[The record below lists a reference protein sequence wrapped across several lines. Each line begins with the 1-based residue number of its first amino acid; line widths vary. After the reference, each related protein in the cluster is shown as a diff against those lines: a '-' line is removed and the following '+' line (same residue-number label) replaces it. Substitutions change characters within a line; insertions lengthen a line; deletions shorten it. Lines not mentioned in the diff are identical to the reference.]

1 MAAGSAAAAAR
12 GDRKPGRRRW
22 APRGGEEDADED
34 PAVLV
39 LSYFSRPP
47 FLSFGHLRVGA
58 SRTRLLAIDNPN
70 EDDADVV
77 IDRFPA
83 AARGFSIEHRR
94 FFVEAGQRIF
104 VSVTWTPLEEG
115 KIRELVSFVVNDVVK
130 HQAVLLGAA
139 EQPPKKRK
147 SLWDNLKKKNS
158 AVKVKKSTS
167 KTENVN
173 KTFQVSQK
181 VDRLRSPLQ
190 SCENQNVVQ
199 NSTSQGNDPLAG
211 SENQLPPSP
220 IASVPKEHGSTVHTP
235 LALRRSTAF
244 GDIAASGN
252 KESLP
257 ETDTCTINKCV
268 TEHSQLQPE
277 SASSF
282 AGLTQLP
289 ISIDGGVLNFTLSPV
304 STLEHS
310 ASVPVLSTRRILS
323 PDAFVNNNYQVDI
336 DVIEKPFPILSP
348 DQFVKDSLSDKPS
361 KTPKPEAALI
371 LSTTQTYVVK
381 RFQPSKWKKDGG
393 VETKTHVHI
402 EHNLNAVSELHKVK
416 SQAFDCDKTKED
428 HCSFPSAEVL
438 QTDNPSQKER
448 TKKRPILSATVIKS
462 RRGAT
467 EETRTET
474 HQPKSKKCLNKA
486 IAGCANVVPGHKEA
500 ETSKHLPVTAPFSSE
515 DKYHNDKVN
524 SSPTGSTSF
533 CRKRKSETYVGN
545 RVTAPV
551 HVEEVERKR
560 ALTSSTDN
568 QTLMTRGPSAF
579 KHTSGER
586 LGQRKKAGSSLQKT
600 AKTTKRINKPV
611 PGLAQSH
618 LTFVKPLKTVIPRH
632 PMPFAAKNMF
642 YDERWKEKQQRG
654 FTWWLNFVLTP
665 DDFNVKT
672 NTSQVNAAALIL
684 GEENHHKRSLPK
696 APTKDEASLKAYTA
710 RRKLNRLR
718 REACRLFTS
727 AGMVRAIQKLE
738 GEIESRRLL
747 VRRDR
752 HLWKDIG
759 ERQKILN
766 WLLSYNP
773 LWLRIGLETVY
784 GELIAL
790 ESNSDVMGLAIF
802 ILNRLLWNPDIAT
815 EYRHPVVP
823 HLYREGHEEA
833 LSKFTLK
840 KLLLLV
846 CFLDCAKQSRIIDHD
861 PCLFCKD
868 AEFKASKDL
877 LLAFSRDFLSGEGD
891 LSRHLGFLGLPVS
904 HVQTPLD
911 EFDFA
916 VTNLAVDL
924 QCGIRLVRTVELL
937 TKNWN
942 LSKQLRVPAISRL
955 QKMHNVEIVLNV
967 LKERGVHLK
976 DETGASI
983 DSRDIVDRHRERTL
997 ALLWKIVF
1005 AFQVEVFLNVE
1016 HLKEE
1021 IEFLKN
1027 THKTKALFSAS
1038 KTYPNYFRVQEDSS
1052 NISSQTYSE
1061 NVKLLMAWVNAVC
1074 RFYNIKVENFTVC
1087 FSDGRVLCHLI
1098 HHYHPCYM
1106 PLEAVCQRTTQTVE
1120 CSRTVTVG
1128 LNSSSSSESDTSLN
1142 VVEETFDPTVTPS
1155 VLYKELLDNEKQNF
1169 QLINAAVSDLGGI
1182 PAMIHHADMSN
1193 TIPDEKVVITYLSFL
1208 CSRLLDLR
1216 QETRAARLI
1225 QAAWRKYRLKRELK
1239 LSQERDRAARIIQKS
1254 AMNFLARRR
1263 ILRKEKAAIF
1273 IQKHWRGYLARMT
1286 LFNLKKA
1293 KLEEARNKSATVIQA
1308 YWRRYSARRRYLQLR
1323 HCVIFVQA
1331 RIRMV
1336 KSVAAY
1342 KQIVG
1347 ATVTIQRHLRAAK
1360 LAKIDRQRYEILK
1373 SSALTIQSAF
1383 RRWRKYKIQQKIK
1396 AALVIQSY
1404 FRKWQ
1409 SSKLA
1414 KRKRAALVIQTWYR
1428 MHRDLKQYLHVKQN
1442 VIKIQAWYRCRLA
1455 RHVYQEK
1462 RAKIVTIQ
1470 QYYRAYKLAKG
1481 ERESYLQKRA
1491 AVVVLQA
1498 AFRGMKARE
1507 LYRQAKAAC
1516 VIQSLWRMKREK
1528 KKFLQLKKS
1537 VTTLQS
1543 HVRKYQQVKRYK
1555 EIKNAASVI
1564 QTRYRAQ
1571 VAAKKAAAAF
1581 QRVRLA
1587 AIVLQSAYRGM
1598 QARRQACIL
1607 RSVIKIQSTFRAYV
1621 ARKRFKNLRDAT
1633 VKIQA
1638 LAKMRQVCKRYCALR
1653 EAVLYVQRRYRS
1665 QRRALQFKEDYRKLK
1680 RGCIRIQALVRG
1692 YLVRKQIQRWREA
1705 AILLQACYRMKRD
1718 RQWYLSIRSAATVI
1732 QQRYRAC
1739 KKTRCHRQEFLQ
1751 VRKAAVCLQAAYRGY
1766 KTRKKLKLECRA
1778 AIKIQTAF
1786 RAHAARVKYK
1796 AMVQASIVIQRWY
1809 RNCKGGKKQ
1818 RLNFLMTRAAV
1829 LSLQAALRGWRVR
1842 KQIQRQH
1849 VAATKIQSTFRK
1861 FMAVKKFRL
1870 VKRAVLTIQR
1880 HYRATVLGQ
1889 RQRQEYIQ
1897 LQNAAVRLQ
1906 ALWRGKVVRKAIQ
1919 KKHHLATIIQSYYRM
1934 HIIQLKYK
1942 KLRQAALVIQ
1952 KYYRAYCMK
1961 KTQRLIYLQTKAAVL
1976 VLQSA
1981 YRGMTVRRQLNKLNK
1996 AATTIQAAFKSYL
2009 VKKEYGRLRSAVVAI
2024 QRRYRAVTHAKCQ
2037 RQRYLSLKRVTV
2049 QVQAIYRGVRVRRQ
2063 VQCMHQAAVCI
2074 QATFKMYCM
2083 SIKYQSMRMAAIRIQ
2098 RQYRAFCLGQVQRK
2112 KYLELKKS
2120 VVILQAAYRG
2130 MKVRQDLKAMHQSAA
2145 IIQSYYRMHKQQ
2157 RNFRKLLLATRQ
2169 IQQWFR
2175 ACKERDAQ
2183 VHKYMIMK
2191 NAVLHIQAAF
2201 RGMKTRRLL
2210 RTMNVSAVIIQRR
2223 FRTFLERK
2231 HFLSIKLA
2239 AIVVQRKYRATKIA
2253 NIQRQKYL
2261 SLLNAA
2267 VIIQSAYRGF
2277 VVRKK
2282 LQQMHQAATV
2292 IQAMLRMH
2300 RIYTSYQALRLASII
2315 IQQRYRAY
2323 REGKRERE
2331 KYLKLCHSVLVLQ
2344 AAYRGMKIR
2353 CFLKRQREAALTIQ
2367 RNYRMYRQYCHYR
2380 RVQWAAQLI
2389 QRRYRA
2395 HRLRKIAVEHYT
2407 SLKKAATCIQR
2418 AFRDMRVR
2426 KQQQEMHRAATVVQ
2440 KNFKA
2445 FRERQRY
2452 LSLKA
2457 ATLVFQRRYR
2467 ALALARQHALEYHSL
2482 RRAAIHIQAVYRGV
2496 RVRRSLK
2503 NMHSAASTI
2512 QAAYRMLRDR
2522 RAYQNMRIAAVL
2534 IQSYYRCYLKGKN
2547 QRKKYL
2553 TMRNSILVIQ
2563 AAYRGMRARQ
2573 ELKLL
2578 HVSAVVIQSSYRMY
2592 VQRRCYKQLCW
2603 AATVTQQRFRAKM
2616 AREGAMRNYAEI
2628 RKAVICLQAAFRA
2641 RKARQLHK
2649 ANVAARRIQSFLRM
2663 CVERR
2668 RFLRQKAAAVTIQS
2682 VFRCWRARTGYVLLR
2697 SSALAVQSWYRWHLR
2712 ARAQRAQYLAQRQA
2726 IVVIQSAFR
2735 AMKARK
2741 TARQLRAA
2749 RKIQSFLQMAVQRRR
2764 YCQLRA
2770 AAVTLQSYY
2779 LMHKCKSQ
2787 YMSYRR
2793 AAVVL
2798 QRHYRSHLIV
2808 RQQRMAYLQT
2818 RRNVVLVQATV
2829 RGYLERKRFH
2839 KMKDSTIKIQ
2849 AAYRGYKA
2857 RQWVSKMRAAQAIQ
2871 AWFPGHKAW
2880 KEYPMSVFRATLVI
2894 QSHLRA
2900 KQLRTRFLKMKSCA
2914 LTIQRAWRA
2923 TCAARRLRQQ
2933 FLATRSAAVKIQLA
2947 YRQYRARKLLREKH
2961 QAACLIQNAYRGF
2974 KARRKFVQQK
2984 AAAVIIQ
2991 KHLRAWQEGRLQF
3004 VKYNKTRRAVIKL
3017 QAFIR
3022 GYLVRKKISEQKQK
3036 KRLLYFAAAA
3046 YHHISAIKI
3055 QRAYRIHLTLKLA
3068 QTQISS
3074 VLLIQSWFRAQ
3085 MQRRRF
3091 LRAYRRVVGL
3101 QRALRRWLNRRNRAA
3116 TVIQRN
3122 ARAFLARRRR
3132 RRLAAGIIKFQALWR
3147 GYSWRKVTD
3156 TAKTRAL
3163 RRSLEKANEKSREEN
3178 KLGNRTAI
3186 AIDHLL
3192 KYKHLS
3198 YILAALKHLEVATR
3212 LSPLCCENMAQS
3224 RAIFSVFLLIR
3235 SCNRSVP
3242 CMDVIRYSV
3251 QVLLNVS
3258 KYERTTRAVYEAENS
3273 IDTLLDLLQMYR
3285 GKAGDKVSEK
3295 GGSIFTKTCCLLAIL
3310 SKDSKRA
3317 LEIRGM
3323 PRTVSCI
3330 QSLYKL
3336 TARKHRMDA
3345 ERILVK
3351 QKTNTALGGSSSVPV
3366 TPLRIK
3372 TVSRIKPDWVLR
3384 KDNMQEIVDPLQ
3396 AILMVMDTLDRPC
3409 DLPQIENGNLAQYYY
3424 SFKRYYFPMHKGKK
3438 LSYSCM
3444 VGYTTESGT
3453 QDGRIICTAKGWSPV
3468 PRCYRRC
3475 TKPLLENGSFYSTE
3489 MDFKIHEKLQYKC
3502 NPGYHT
3508 PSGST
3513 EDTAQCQPQG
3523 WSFQPSCTKKLG
3535 ITCSALSE
3543 VAHGGFYPVKKSYEE
3558 GDVVHFFCDEHYSVT
3573 GFDLI
3578 QCYNFGWYPD
3588 PPVCEDIKNKCPP
3601 PPLHGH
3607 MDGYISTAR
3616 RTYHNG
3622 DKVNVQC
3629 TLGRRGSEEIQ
3640 CEGGKWTSPSSCIG
3654 TVDKQES
3661 GAAPP
3666 PLEAD
3671 AEIRASQ
3678 THHNEDMK
3686 PCTLNATDM
3695 DSNNLTLKWRREELV
3710 FLHGDLIEFECK
3722 QGYSFLQTA
3731 IPSPGRTQCDHGRL
3745 NYPKCVIQAATEKC
3759 GSPPSIANGVLTLPA
3774 LSQYDSGSSVQ
3785 YICSEYHFLQGSDRI
3800 SCSEGQWTS
3809 PPVCIEPCTLS
3820 KTEMEKNNLLLQAF
3834 YADQDYF
3841 YHGDY
3846 VGFYCKQNHFGAE
3859 SGTTLFQ
3866 VQCKRGQLA
3875 YPRCVE
3881 RRKQLWEM
3889 NVELEGD
3896 GRERPLWD
3904 EDEQCS
3910 TGMQYW
3916 HKNGKS
3922 WRKELYILTGIVSPF
3937 TVCFNKKATLRF
3949 FSLSCLNSSVGE
3961 IIAFMA
3967 LCMGFQGFYKSY
3979 MNE

>member
-1 MAAGSAAAAAR
+1 MAAGSVTAAAR
-12 GDRKPGRRRW
+12 GDRSPAKNGGRRRW
-22 APRGGEEDADED
+22 AVRGGEEDADEG

-39 LSYFSRPP
+39 LSYFFRPP
-47 FLSFGHLRVGA
+47 FLSFGRLRVGS
-58 SRTRLLAIDNPN
+58 SRTRLLGIDNPN

-83 AARGFSIEHRR
+83 AASGFSIEQRR

-115 KIRELVSFVVNDVVK
+115 KIRELVTFVVNDVVK

-139 EQPPKKRK
+139 EQPPKKKK
-147 SLWDNLKKKNS
+147 SLWDTLKKKNS
-158 AVKVKKSTS
+158 SGTSAVKVKNTLEIK
-167 KTENVN
+167 NVN
-173 KTFQVSQK
+173 KTFRVSRK
-181 VDRLRSPLQ
+181 VDRVRSPLQ
-190 SCENQNVVQ
+190 SRENQNTVQ
-199 NSTSQGNDPLAG
+199 NNISQGSDPLAG
-211 SENQLPPSP
+211 AENQLPPSP
-220 IASVPKEHGSTVHTP
+220 IASEERGNTVHTP
-235 LALRRSTAF
+235 LALRRSTTY

-252 KESLP
+252 EELLP
-257 ETDTCTINKCV
+257 EIDSCKTNKCV
-268 TEHSQLQPE
+268 TECNHSQSE
-277 SASSF
+277 SASSS
-282 AGLTQLP
+282 AGLAQLP
-289 ISIDGGVLNFTLSPV
+289 ISNDGGVLNFTLSPV
-304 STLEHS
+304 STPEHS
-310 ASVPVLSTRRILS
+310 PSAPALSTRRILS
-323 PDAFVNNNYQVDI
+323 PDAFVNDNYQVDTDI
-336 DVIEKPFPILSP
+336 IEQPFPVLSP
-348 DQFVKDSLSDKPS
+348 DQFVKDSLSDKQS

-371 LSTTQTYVVK
+371 SSTTETYIVK
-381 RFQPSKWKKDGG
+381 RFLPSKWKKDESG
-393 VETKTHVHI
+393 ETEACVHI
-402 EHNLNAVSELHKVK
+402 EHNLNEIFGLHNVK
-416 SQAFDCDKTKED
+416 SQALHCDKPKED
-428 HCSFPSAEVL
+428 HCSFPSAEEL
-438 QTDNPSQKER
+438 QTENPSRREQ

-462 RRGAT
+462 KPSAT
-467 EETRTET
+467 EETRVET

-486 IAGCANVVPGHKEA
+486 IIGCANVVPVHTEA
-500 ETSKHLPVTAPFSSE
+500 ETAKHLSVTGPISSE
-515 DKYHNDKVN
+515 NKCHNDKVN
-524 SSPTGSTSF
+524 SSPTGSTSS
-533 CRKRKSETYVGN
+533 CRKRKSETYLGSS

-568 QTLMTRGPSAF
+568 QTSMTRRPSAF
-579 KHTSGER
+579 KSMNGER
-586 LGQRKKAGSSLQKT
+586 AGQRKKSGSSLQK
-600 AKTTKRINKPV
+600 ASKTTKRMSKPV

-684 GEENHHKRSLPK
+684 GEENHHKMSLPK

-710 RRKLNRLR
+710 RRKLNKLR

-727 AGMVRAIQKLE
+727 ETMVRAIQRLE
-738 GEIESRRLL
+738 VEIETRRLL

-773 LWLRIGLETVY
+773 LWLRIGLETIY

-802 ILNRLLWNPDIAT
+802 ILNRLLWNPDIAA
-815 EYRHPVVP
+815 EYRHPTVP

-840 KLLLLV
+840 KLLLLI
-846 CFLDCAKQSRIIDHD
+846 CFLDCAKRSRMIDHD

-904 HVQTPLD
+904 HIQTPLD

-955 QKMHNVEIVLNV
+955 QKMHNVDIVLNV
-967 LKERGVHLK
+967 LKERGVPLK
-976 DETGASI
+976 DESGASI

-1005 AFQVEVFLNVE
+1005 AFQVDVFLNVE
-1016 HLKEE
+1016 QLKEE

-1027 THKTKALFSAS
+1027 THKRKAQLGAI
-1038 KTYPNYFRVQEDSS
+1038 KTFTTGFRVQEDSS
-1052 NISSQTYSE
+1052 NFSSQSYSE

-1074 RFYNIKVENFTVC
+1074 GFYNIKVENFTVC

-1098 HHYHPCYM
+1098 HHYHPCYV

-1128 LNSSSSSESDTSLN
+1128 LNSSSSSDSDTSLN
-1142 VVEETFDPTVTPS
+1142 VGEEMFDQTVTPS

-1182 PAMIHHADMSN
+1182 PAMIHHTDMSN

-1225 QAAWRKYRLKRELK
+1225 QAVWRSYRLKRELK

-1254 AMNFLARRR
+1254 AMNFLAHRR
-1263 ILRKEKAAIF
+1263 ILRKENAAVF

-1286 LFNLKKA
+1286 LSNLKKA
-1293 KLEEARNKSATVIQA
+1293 KLEQARNKSATVIQA
-1308 YWRRYSARRRYLQLR
+1308 YWRRYSARKRYLQLR
-1323 HCVIFVQA
+1323 HSVIFVQA

-1342 KQIVG
+1342 KQIVW
-1347 ATVTIQRHLRAAK
+1347 AAVTIQRHLRATK
-1360 LAKIDRQRYEILK
+1360 LAKTDRQRYEIIK

-1383 RRWRKYKIQQKIK
+1383 RRWRKYKMQQKIK

-1414 KRKRAALVIQTWYR
+1414 KRRRAALVIQSWYR
-1428 MHRDLKQYLHVKQN
+1428 MHRDQKQYICIKQN
-1442 VIKIQAWYRCRLA
+1442 VIKIQAWYRCQLA
-1455 RHVYQEK
+1455 RRVYQEH

-1470 QYYRAYKLAKG
+1470 QYYRAFKLGKA
-1481 ERESYLQKRA
+1481 ERESYLQKRS
-1491 AVVVLQA
+1491 AVIVLQA
-1498 AFRGMKARE
+1498 AFRGMKAQE
-1507 LYRQAKAAC
+1507 LYRQAKAVC
-1516 VIQSLWRMKREK
+1516 VIQSLWRMKQEK
-1528 KKFLQLKKS
+1528 QRFLQLKKS

-1564 QTRYRAQ
+1564 RTRYRAH
-1571 VAAKKAAAAF
+1571 VAAKNAAAAF

-1598 QARRQACIL
+1598 QARREACML
-1607 RSVIKIQSTFRAYV
+1607 RSVIKIQSSFRAYV
-1621 ARKRFKNLRDAT
+1621 ARKRFKKLRDAT

-1638 LAKMRQVCKRYCALR
+1638 LARMRQVRKHYCALR
-1653 EAVLYVQRRYRS
+1653 EATLYVQRRYRS
-1665 QRRALQFKEDYRKLK
+1665 GRRALQLKEDYWKLK
-1680 RGCIRIQALVRG
+1680 GDCIRIQALVRG

-1705 AILLQACYRMKRD
+1705 AVLLQACYRMKRD
-1718 RQWYLSIRSAATVI
+1718 RHRFLSIYSAAIVI

-1739 KKTRCHRQEFLQ
+1739 RKTRCHRREFLQ

-1766 KTRKKLKLECRA
+1766 KTRKKLKLEYRA
-1778 AIKIQTAF
+1778 AVKIQTAF
-1786 RAHAARVKYK
+1786 RTHAARVKHK
-1796 AMVQASIVIQRWY
+1796 AMVQASVVIQRWY
-1809 RNCKGGKKQ
+1809 RNCKAGKRQ

-1829 LSLQAALRGWRVR
+1829 LSLQAAFRGWKVR

-1849 VAATKIQSTFRK
+1849 VAATRIQSTFRK

-1870 VKRAVLTIQR
+1870 VNHTVLAIQR
-1880 HYRATVLGQ
+1880 HYRARVLGQ
-1889 RQRQEYIQ
+1889 RQRQEYVQ
-1897 LQNAAVRLQ
+1897 LRNSVVHLQ
-1906 ALWRGKVVRKAIQ
+1906 ALWRGKAVRKTIQ

-1934 HIIQLKYK
+1934 HVNQQKYK
-1942 KLRQAALVIQ
+1942 KLRQATLVIQ

-1961 KTQRLIYLQTKAAVL
+1961 KTQRAVYLKTKSAVL
-1976 VLQSA
+1976 ILQSA
-1981 YRGMTVRRQLNKLNK
+1981 YRGMTVRKQLNKLNK

-2009 VKKEYGRLRSAVVAI
+2009 VKKEYERLRLATIAI
-2024 QRRYRAVTHAKCQ
+2024 QRRYRAVIHAKCQ
-2037 RQRYLSLKRVTV
+2037 RQGYLSLKRGTV
-2049 QVQAIYRGVRVRRQ
+2049 KVQAIYRGVRVRRQ
-2063 VQCMHQAAVCI
+2063 VRHMHQAAVCI
-2074 QATFKMYCM
+2074 QATFKMHCM
-2083 SIKYQSMRMAAIRIQ
+2083 NIKYRSMRMAAIRIQ
-2098 RQYRAFCLGQVQRK
+2098 RQYRAFCLGKVQRK

-2120 VVILQAAYRG
+2120 VIILQAACRG
-2130 MKVRQDLKAMHQSAA
+2130 MKIRQDLKAMHRSAA

-2157 RNFRKLLLATRQ
+2157 RDFRKLLLATRQ

-2183 VHKYMIMK
+2183 VHNYMIKK
-2191 NAVLHIQAAF
+2191 NAVLRIQAAF
-2201 RGMKTRRLL
+2201 RGMKTRRLI
-2210 RTMNVSAVIIQRR
+2210 RTMNESAMIIQRR
-2223 FRTFLERK
+2223 FRTFLKRRY
-2231 HFLSIKLA
+2231 FLSIKSA
-2239 AIVVQRKYRATKIA
+2239 AVVIQRKYRATKLGK
-2253 NIQRQKYL
+2253 IQRQKYL

-2277 VVRKK
+2277 AVRKK
-2282 LQQMHQAATV
+2282 VQKMHQAATV
-2292 IQAMLRMH
+2292 IQAMLRM
-2300 RIYTSYQALRLASII
+2300 RKICTSYQALRLASVI
-2315 IQQRYRAY
+2315 IQQHYRAY
-2323 REGKRERE
+2323 RDGKRERE
-2331 KYLKLCHSVLVLQ
+2331 KYLKLYNSVLALQ
-2344 AAYRGMKIR
+2344 AAYRGMKTR
-2353 CFLKRQREAALTIQ
+2353 CFLKRQHEAALTIQ
-2367 RNYRMYRQYCHYR
+2367 RNYRMYRQYCHYK

-2395 HRLRKIAVEHYT
+2395 HRLRKIAVQRYT

-2418 AFRDMRVR
+2418 AFRDTRAR
-2426 KQQQEMHRAATVVQ
+2426 KQQQEMHCAATVVQ

-2482 RRAAIHIQAVYRGV
+2482 RRAAILIQAVYRGV
-2496 RVRRSLK
+2496 RVRRSLEH
-2503 NMHSAASTI
+2503 MHLAASTI

-2522 RAYQNMRIAAVL
+2522 RAYQNMRNAAMV
-2534 IQSYYRCYLKGKN
+2534 IQNYYRSYLKGKN
-2547 QRKKYL
+2547 QRRKYV
-2553 TMRNSILVIQ
+2553 TMKNSVLVIQ
-2563 AAYRGMRARQ
+2563 SAYRGMKARQ
-2573 ELKLL
+2573 ELKIL

-2592 VQRRCYKQLCW
+2592 VQRRYYKQLCW
-2603 AATVTQQRFRAKM
+2603 AATVTQQRFRGKM
-2616 AREGAMRNYAEI
+2616 AREAAMRNYAEV

-2641 RKARQLHK
+2641 RKARQLYK
-2649 ANVAARRIQSFLRM
+2649 ANVAARCIQSLLRM

-2668 RFLRQKAAAVTIQS
+2668 CFLAKKSAAITIQS
-2682 VFRCWRARTGYVLLR
+2682 MFRCQRARTRYTLIR
-2697 SSALAVQSWYRWHLR
+2697 SSAVSVQRWYRSCLR
-2712 ARAQRAQYLAQRQA
+2712 ARSARAEYLAQRQA

-2749 RKIQSFLQMAVQRRR
+2749 RKIQSFLQMALQRRK
-2764 YCQLRA
+2764 YIQLRA

-2779 LMHKCKSQ
+2779 LMQKCNSQ
-2787 YMSYRR
+2787 YKSYKR

-2798 QRHYRSHLIV
+2798 QRHYRSHLAV
-2808 RQQRMAYLQT
+2808 KHQRMTYLQT
-2818 RRNVVLVQATV
+2818 RRNIILVQATV
-2829 RGYLERKRFH
+2829 RGYIERKRFH
-2839 KMKDSTIKIQ
+2839 KIKESTIKLQ

-2857 RQWVSKMRAAQAIQ
+2857 RQWVSKMRAAQVIQ
-2871 AWFPGHKAW
+2871 AWFRGYKAR
-2880 KEYPMSVFRATLVI
+2880 KEYASVLRAALVI
-2894 QSHLRA
+2894 QSHFRTQ
-2900 KQLRTRFLKMKSCA
+2900 QLRTRFLKTKSCA
-2914 LTIQRAWRA
+2914 LTIQRVWRA
-2923 TCAARRLRQQ
+2923 TCAARTAQQQ
-2933 FLATRSAAVKIQLA
+2933 FLAMKSAALKIQLA
-2947 YRQYRARKLLREKH
+2947 YRQYRARRLLRK
-2961 QAACLIQNAYRGF
+2961 
-2974 KARRKFVQQK
+2974 VS
-2984 AAAVIIQ
+2984 AAVIIQ

-3004 VKYNKTRRAVIKL
+3004 KKYNETRRAIIKL
-3017 QAFIR
+3017 QALAR

-3036 KRLLYFAAAA
+3036 KRLLYFTAAA

-3074 VLLIQSWFRAQ
+3074 VLIIQRWFRAK
-3085 MQRRRF
+3085 MQQKRF
-3091 LRAYRRVVGL
+3091 LRDYQRLIRLQRVVRG
-3101 QRALRRWLNRRNRAA
+3101 WLNRRNRAA
-3116 TVIQRN
+3116 AVIQRN
-3122 ARAFLARRRR
+3122 VRRFLACRRRKR
-3132 RRLAAGIIKFQALWR
+3132 FAVGIVKFQALWR
-3147 GYSWRKVTD
+3147 GYSWRKMTD

-3163 RRSLEKANEKSREEN
+3163 RRSLEKANESSKEEN

-3186 AIDHLL
+3186 AIEHLL

-3212 LSPLCCENMAQS
+3212 LSPLCCESMAQS
-3224 RAIFSVFLLIR
+3224 RAIFSIFVLIR

-3345 ERILVK
+3345 ERTLVK
-3351 QKTNTALGGSSSVPV
+3351 QKTNAALGGSSSVPV

-3384 KDNMQEIVDPLQ
+3384 KDNMQEVVDPLQ
-3396 AILMVMDTLDRPC
+3396 AIVMVMDTLG
-3409 DLPQIENGNLAQYYY
+3409 IA
-3424 SFKRYYFPMHKGKK
+3424 
-3438 LSYSCM
+3438 
-3444 VGYTTESGT
+3444 
-3453 QDGRIICTAKGWSPV
+3453 
-3468 PRCYRRC
+3468 CY
-3475 TKPLLENGSFYSTE
+3475 
-3489 MDFKIHEKLQYKC
+3489 
-3502 NPGYHT
+3502 
-3508 PSGST
+3508 
-3513 EDTAQCQPQG
+3513 
-3523 WSFQPSCTKKLG
+3523 
-3535 ITCSALSE
+3535 
-3543 VAHGGFYPVKKSYEE
+3543 
-3558 GDVVHFFCDEHYSVT
+3558 
-3573 GFDLI
+3573 
-3578 QCYNFGWYPD
+3578 
-3588 PPVCEDIKNKCPP
+3588 
-3601 PPLHGH
+3601 
-3607 MDGYISTAR
+3607 
-3616 RTYHNG
+3616 
-3622 DKVNVQC
+3622 
-3629 TLGRRGSEEIQ
+3629 
-3640 CEGGKWTSPSSCIG
+3640 
-3654 TVDKQES
+3654 
-3661 GAAPP
+3661 
-3666 PLEAD
+3666 
-3671 AEIRASQ
+3671 
-3678 THHNEDMK
+3678 
-3686 PCTLNATDM
+3686 
-3695 DSNNLTLKWRREELV
+3695 
-3710 FLHGDLIEFECK
+3710 
-3722 QGYSFLQTA
+3722 
-3731 IPSPGRTQCDHGRL
+3731 
-3745 NYPKCVIQAATEKC
+3745 
-3759 GSPPSIANGVLTLPA
+3759 
-3774 LSQYDSGSSVQ
+3774 
-3785 YICSEYHFLQGSDRI
+3785 
-3800 SCSEGQWTS
+3800 
-3809 PPVCIEPCTLS
+3809 
-3820 KTEMEKNNLLLQAF
+3820 
-3834 YADQDYF
+3834 
-3841 YHGDY
+3841 
-3846 VGFYCKQNHFGAE
+3846 
-3859 SGTTLFQ
+3859 
-3866 VQCKRGQLA
+3866 
-3875 YPRCVE
+3875 
-3881 RRKQLWEM
+3881 
-3889 NVELEGD
+3889 
-3896 GRERPLWD
+3896 
-3904 EDEQCS
+3904 
-3910 TGMQYW
+3910 
-3916 HKNGKS
+3916 
-3922 WRKELYILTGIVSPF
+3922 
-3937 TVCFNKKATLRF
+3937 
-3949 FSLSCLNSSVGE
+3949 
-3961 IIAFMA
+3961 
-3967 LCMGFQGFYKSY
+3967 
-3979 MNE
+3979 

>member
-1 MAAGSAAAAAR
+1 S
-12 GDRKPGRRRW
+12 
-22 APRGGEEDADED
+22 
-34 PAVLV
+34 
-39 LSYFSRPP
+39 
-47 FLSFGHLRVGA
+47 
-58 SRTRLLAIDNPN
+58 
-70 EDDADVV
+70 
-77 IDRFPA
+77 
-83 AARGFSIEHRR
+83 
-94 FFVEAGQRIF
+94 GQRIF
-104 VSVTWTPLEEG
+104 VSITWTPLEEG
-115 KIRELVSFVVNDVVK
+115 KIRELVTFVVNDVVK

-139 EQPPKKRK
+139 EQPPKKKR
-147 SLWDNLKKKNS
+147 SLWDTLKKKNS
-158 AVKVKKSTS
+158 SGTSAIKVKKNTLEI
-167 KTENVN
+167 KNVN
-173 KTFQVSQK
+173 KTFRVSQK
-181 VDRLRSPLQ
+181 VDRLRNPLQ
-190 SCENQNVVQ
+190 SCENQSMVQ
-199 NSTSQGNDPLAG
+199 NSVSQGTDPLAG

-220 IASVPKEHGSTVHTP
+220 IAPVPEEKGSTVHTP
-235 LALRRSTAF
+235 LALRRSTTF

-252 KESLP
+252 EELLP
-257 ETDTCTINKCV
+257 ETDICNINKCV
-268 TEHSQLQPE
+268 TEHNQLQPE
-277 SASSF
+277 SASSS
-282 AGLTQLP
+282 AGLAQLP
-289 ISIDGGVLNFTLSPV
+289 ISNDGGVLNFTLSPV
-304 STLEHS
+304 STPEHS

-323 PDAFVNNNYQVDI
+323 PDAFVNDNYQVDT
-336 DVIEKPFPILSP
+336 DVIEQPFPILSP

-361 KTPKPEAALI
+361 KTPKPEAAL
-371 LSTTQTYVVK
+371 LSSTTETYVVK
-381 RFQPSKWKKDGG
+381 RFLPSKWKKDGG
-393 VETKTHVHI
+393 VETETHVHV
-402 EHNLNAVSELHKVK
+402 EHSLNEVFELHNIKT
-416 SQAFDCDKTKED
+416 QAFDCDKPKED
-428 HCSFPSAEVL
+428 HCSFPSAEQL
-438 QTDNPSQKER
+438 QTDNPSQREQ
-448 TKKRPILSATVIKS
+448 TKKRPILSATIIKS
-462 RRGAT
+462 KPGVT

-474 HQPKSKKCLNKA
+474 RQPKSKKCLNKA
-486 IAGCANVVPGHKEA
+486 IIGCANVAPGHVEA
-500 ETSKHLPVTAPFSSE
+500 ETTKHLPVTAPVSSE
-515 DKYHNDKVN
+515 NRCHNDKVK
-524 SSPTGSTSF
+524 SSPTGSASS

-545 RVTAPV
+545 SRVTAPV
-551 HVEEVERKR
+551 LVEEVERKR
-560 ALTSSTDN
+560 AFTSSMSN
-568 QTLMTRGPSAF
+568 LTRTTRRPSAF
-579 KHTSGER
+579 IPASGER
-586 LGQRKKAGSSLQKT
+586 VGQRKKAGSSLQK
-600 AKTTKRINKPV
+600 ASKATKRISKPV

-672 NTSQVNAAALIL
+672 NTSQVNAAALVL

-718 REACRLFTS
+718 RAACLLFTS
-727 AGMVRAIQKLE
+727 EAMVKAIQKLE
-738 GEIESRRLL
+738 VEIETRRLL

-759 ERQKILN
+759 ERQKVLN

-773 LWLRIGLETVY
+773 LWLRIGLETIY

-802 ILNRLLWNPDIAT
+802 ILNRLLWNPDIAA

-846 CFLDCAKQSRIIDHD
+846 CFLDCAKRSRLIDHD

-891 LSRHLGFLGLPVS
+891 LSRHLSFLGLPVS
-904 HVQTPLD
+904 HIQTPLD

-937 TKNWN
+937 TKNWS

-955 QKMHNVEIVLNV
+955 QKMHNVDIVLNA

-976 DETGASI
+976 DETGVSI

-1005 AFQVEVFLNVE
+1005 AFQVDVFLNVE

-1021 IEFLKN
+1021 IEFLET
-1027 THKTKALFSAS
+1027 THKRKALLGAV
-1038 KTYPNYFRVQEDSS
+1038 KTFPNYFKVQEDS
-1052 NISSQTYSE
+1052 NFSSQTYSE

-1120 CSRTVTVG
+1120 CSGTVTVG

-1142 VVEETFDPTVTPS
+1142 VVEEMFDQTVTPS

-1182 PAMIHHADMSN
+1182 PAMVHHADMSN

-1225 QAAWRKYRLKRELK
+1225 QTTWRSYRLKRELK

-1263 ILRKEKAAIF
+1263 VLRKENAAVF

-1286 LFNLKKA
+1286 LFNLRKA
-1293 KLEEARNKSATVIQA
+1293 KLEEARNKSAIVIQT
-1308 YWRRYSARRRYLQLR
+1308 YWRRYSARKRYLQLR
-1323 HCVIFVQA
+1323 HSVIFVQA

-1342 KQIVG
+1342 KRIVW
-1347 ATVTIQRHLRAAK
+1347 ATVTIQRHLRATK

-1383 RRWRKYKIQQKIK
+1383 RRWRRYKIQQKIK

-1414 KRKRAALVIQTWYR
+1414 KRRRAALVIQSWYR
-1428 MHRDLKQYLHVKQN
+1428 MHRDLKQYLHVKQS
-1442 VIKIQAWYRCRLA
+1442 VIKIQAWYRCQLA
-1455 RHVYQEK
+1455 RRVYQEH
-1462 RAKIVTIQ
+1462 RAKTVTIQ
-1470 QYYRAYKLAKG
+1470 QYYRAYKLGKA
-1481 ERESYLQKRA
+1481 ERKSYLQKYA
-1491 AVVVLQA
+1491 AVIVLQA

-1528 KKFLQLKKS
+1528 QRFLQLKKS

-1543 HVRKYQQVKRYK
+1543 HVRKYQQVKRYRD
-1555 EIKNAASVI
+1555 IKSAVSVI
-1564 QTRYRAQ
+1564 QTWYRAH

-1598 QARRQACIL
+1598 QARRQARIL
-1607 RSVIKIQSTFRAYV
+1607 RSVIRIQSSFRTYV
-1621 ARKRFKNLRDAT
+1621 ARKRFKNLRDAA

-1638 LAKMRQVCKRYCALR
+1638 LTKMRQVRKHYCALR
-1653 EAVLYVQRRYRS
+1653 EATLYVQRRYRS
-1665 QRRALQFKEDYRKLK
+1665 QRRALQLKEDYKKLK
-1680 RGCIRIQALVRG
+1680 RCCIRIQALVRG
-1692 YLVRKQIQRWREA
+1692 YFVRKQMQRWREA

-1718 RQWYLSIRSAATVI
+1718 RQRYLSIYSAATVI

-1739 KKTRCHRQEFLQ
+1739 KKTQCHRQEFLQ

-1778 AIKIQTAF
+1778 AVKIQTAF

-1796 AMVQASIVIQRWY
+1796 QMIQASIVVQRWY
-1809 RNCKGGKKQ
+1809 RNCQGGKRQ
-1818 RLNFLMTRAAV
+1818 RLNFLMTRTAV
-1829 LSLQAALRGWRVR
+1829 LSLQAAFRGWKVR

-1849 VAATKIQSTFRK
+1849 VAATRIQSTFRK

-1870 VKRAVLTIQR
+1870 VKHAVLTIQR
-1880 HYRATVLGQ
+1880 HYRAKVLGQ
-1889 RQRQEYIQ
+1889 RQWQEYVQ
-1897 LQNAAVRLQ
+1897 LRNAAVCLQ
-1906 ALWRGKVVRKAIQ
+1906 ALWRGKAVRKTIQ
-1919 KKHHLATIIQSYYRM
+1919 KKHCLATIIQSYYRM
-1934 HIIQLKYK
+1934 HVNQLKYK
-1942 KLRQAALVIQ
+1942 ELRQATLVIQ

-1961 KTQRLIYLQTKAAVL
+1961 KTQRVVYLKTKAAVL

-1981 YRGMTVRRQLNKLNK
+1981 YRGMTVRRRLNKLNK

-2009 VKKEYGRLRSAVVAI
+2009 VKKEYERLRSAAIAI
-2024 QRRYRAVTHAKCQ
+2024 QRRYRAVAHGKCQ
-2037 RQRYLSLKRVTV
+2037 RQQYLSLKRITV

-2063 VQCMHQAAVCI
+2063 VQLMHQAAVCI
-2074 QATFKMYCM
+2074 QATFKMYFM
-2083 SIKYQSMRMAAIRIQ
+2083 SKKYQSMKMAAIRIQ
-2098 RQYRAFCLGQVQRK
+2098 RQYRAFCLGKVQRK

-2120 VVILQAAYRG
+2120 VTILQAACRG
-2130 MKVRQDLKAMHQSAA
+2130 MKVRQDLKTMHQSAA

-2157 RNFRKLLLATRQ
+2157 RDFKKLLLATRQ

-2175 ACKERDAQ
+2175 ACKERDAE
-2183 VHKYMIMK
+2183 VHNYKIMK
-2191 NAVLHIQAAF
+2191 NAVLRIQAAF
-2201 RGMKTRRLL
+2201 RGMKTRRLI
-2210 RTMNVSAVIIQRR
+2210 RTMNESAVVIQRR

-2231 HFLSIKLA
+2231 RFLSMKSA
-2239 AIVVQRKYRATKIA
+2239 AGVIQRKYRATKLA

-2267 VIIQSAYRGF
+2267 VIIQSAHRGF
-2277 VVRKK
+2277 MVRKNMQK
-2282 LQQMHQAATV
+2282 MHQAATV

-2300 RIYTSYQALRLASII
+2300 KIYASYQALRLASVT

-2331 KYLKLCHSVLVLQ
+2331 KYLKLYNSVLILQ
-2344 AAYRGMKIR
+2344 AAYRGMKAR
-2353 CFLKRQREAALTIQ
+2353 CFLKRQHEATLIIQ

-2380 RVQWAAQLI
+2380 RVQWAARLV

-2407 SLKKAATCIQR
+2407 SLKKATTCIQR
-2418 AFRDMRVR
+2418 AFRDMRAR
-2426 KQQQEMHRAATVVQ
+2426 KQQREMHRAATMVQ

-2467 ALALARQHALEYHSL
+2467 ALALARQHALEYRSL

-2496 RVRRSLK
+2496 MVRRSLEH
-2503 NMHSAASTI
+2503 MHSAASTI
-2512 QAAYRMLRDR
+2512 QATYRMLRDR
-2522 RAYQNMRIAAVL
+2522 RAYQNTRIAVVV
-2534 IQSYYRCYLKGKN
+2534 IQNYYRSYLKGKN
-2547 QRKKYL
+2547 QRKRYL
-2553 TMRNSILVIQ
+2553 AMKSSICVIQ
-2563 AAYRGMRARQ
+2563 AAYRGMKARQ

-2578 HVSAVVIQSSYRMY
+2578 HVSAVVIQSCYRMY

-2616 AREGAMRNYAEI
+2616 AREAAMRNYAEI

-2641 RKARQLHK
+2641 RKARQLYK
-2649 ANVAARRIQSFLRM
+2649 AKVAARHIQSLLRM
-2663 CVERR
+2663 RVERR
-2668 RFLRQKAAAVTIQS
+2668 RFLAQKAAAVVIQS
-2682 VFRCWRARTGYVLLR
+2682 MFRCQRARARYALLR
-2697 SSALAVQSWYRWHLR
+2697 SSAVSVQRWYRSCLR
-2712 ARAQRAQYLAQRQA
+2712 ARSQRAEYLAQRQA
-2726 IVVIQSAFR
+2726 AVVIQSAFR
-2735 AMKARK
+2735 AMKARR

-2749 RKIQSFLQMAVQRRR
+2749 RKIQSFLRMALQRRK
-2764 YCQLRA
+2764 YTQLRA
-2770 AAVTLQSYY
+2770 AAVTLQSYF
-2779 LMHKCKSQ
+2779 LMHRCKSQ
-2787 YMSYRR
+2787 YMSCKR

-2798 QRHYRSHLIV
+2798 QRHYRSHLTV
-2808 RQQRMAYLQT
+2808 KHQRLAYLET
-2818 RRNVVLVQATV
+2818 RRNIILVQATV
-2829 RGYLERKRFH
+2829 RGYIKRKRFL
-2839 KMKDSTIKIQ
+2839 KMKQSAIKIQ

-2857 RQWVSKMRAAQAIQ
+2857 RQQWIRKRRAAQVIQ
-2871 AWFPGHKAW
+2871 AWFRGHKAR
-2880 KEYPMSVFRATLVI
+2880 KEYTSVLRAALVI
-2894 QSHLRA
+2894 QSHFRA
-2900 KQLRTRFLKMKSCA
+2900 KQLRARFLKMKPCV

-2923 TCAARRLRQQ
+2923 TCTARMLRQQ

-2947 YRQYRARKLLREKH
+2947 YRQYRAWRLLRE
-2961 QAACLIQNAYRGF
+2961 
-2974 KARRKFVQQK
+2974 VS
-2984 AAAVIIQ
+2984 AAVIIQ

-3004 VKYNKTRRAVIKL
+3004 MKYNKTRRAVIKL

-3036 KRLLYFAAAA
+3036 KRLLYFTAAA

-3074 VLLIQSWFRAQ
+3074 VLIIQRWFRAKL
-3085 MQRRRF
+3085 QRKRF
-3091 LRAYRRVVGL
+3091 LRDYRRVVQL
-3101 QRALRRWLNRRNRAA
+3101 QRAVRGWLSRRNGAA
-3116 TVIQRN
+3116 AIIQRN
-3122 ARAFLARRRR
+3122 ARTLLARRRR
-3132 RRLAAGIIKFQALWR
+3132 TRLAVGIIKFQALWR
-3147 GYSWRKVTD
+3147 GYSWRKMTD

-3163 RRSLEKANEKSREEN
+3163 RHSLEKANEKSKEEN

-3212 LSPLCCENMAQS
+3212 LSPVCCENMAQS
-3224 RAIFSVFLLIR
+3224 RAIFSIFILIR

-3258 KYERTTRAVYEAENS
+3258 KYERTTQAVYEAENS

-3295 GGSIFTKTCCLLAIL
+3295 GGSIFTKACCLLAIL

-3317 LEIRGM
+3317 LEIRSM

-3384 KDNMQEIVDPLQ
+3384 KDKLQEVVDPLQ
-3396 AILMVMDTLDRPC
+3396 AIVMVMDTLG
-3409 DLPQIENGNLAQYYY
+3409 IA
-3424 SFKRYYFPMHKGKK
+3424 
-3438 LSYSCM
+3438 
-3444 VGYTTESGT
+3444 
-3453 QDGRIICTAKGWSPV
+3453 
-3468 PRCYRRC
+3468 CY
-3475 TKPLLENGSFYSTE
+3475 
-3489 MDFKIHEKLQYKC
+3489 
-3502 NPGYHT
+3502 
-3508 PSGST
+3508 
-3513 EDTAQCQPQG
+3513 
-3523 WSFQPSCTKKLG
+3523 
-3535 ITCSALSE
+3535 
-3543 VAHGGFYPVKKSYEE
+3543 
-3558 GDVVHFFCDEHYSVT
+3558 
-3573 GFDLI
+3573 
-3578 QCYNFGWYPD
+3578 
-3588 PPVCEDIKNKCPP
+3588 
-3601 PPLHGH
+3601 
-3607 MDGYISTAR
+3607 
-3616 RTYHNG
+3616 
-3622 DKVNVQC
+3622 
-3629 TLGRRGSEEIQ
+3629 
-3640 CEGGKWTSPSSCIG
+3640 
-3654 TVDKQES
+3654 
-3661 GAAPP
+3661 
-3666 PLEAD
+3666 
-3671 AEIRASQ
+3671 
-3678 THHNEDMK
+3678 
-3686 PCTLNATDM
+3686 
-3695 DSNNLTLKWRREELV
+3695 
-3710 FLHGDLIEFECK
+3710 
-3722 QGYSFLQTA
+3722 
-3731 IPSPGRTQCDHGRL
+3731 
-3745 NYPKCVIQAATEKC
+3745 
-3759 GSPPSIANGVLTLPA
+3759 
-3774 LSQYDSGSSVQ
+3774 
-3785 YICSEYHFLQGSDRI
+3785 
-3800 SCSEGQWTS
+3800 
-3809 PPVCIEPCTLS
+3809 
-3820 KTEMEKNNLLLQAF
+3820 
-3834 YADQDYF
+3834 
-3841 YHGDY
+3841 
-3846 VGFYCKQNHFGAE
+3846 
-3859 SGTTLFQ
+3859 
-3866 VQCKRGQLA
+3866 
-3875 YPRCVE
+3875 
-3881 RRKQLWEM
+3881 
-3889 NVELEGD
+3889 
-3896 GRERPLWD
+3896 
-3904 EDEQCS
+3904 
-3910 TGMQYW
+3910 
-3916 HKNGKS
+3916 
-3922 WRKELYILTGIVSPF
+3922 
-3937 TVCFNKKATLRF
+3937 
-3949 FSLSCLNSSVGE
+3949 
-3961 IIAFMA
+3961 
-3967 LCMGFQGFYKSY
+3967 
-3979 MNE
+3979 

>member
-1 MAAGSAAAAAR
+1 MAAGSVAAAAR
-12 GDRKPGRRRW
+12 GARSPANNPARRRW
-22 APRGGEEDADED
+22 APRGGEDDVDED

-47 FLSFGHLRVGA
+47 FLSFGRLRVGA
-58 SRTRLLAIDNPN
+58 SRTRLLGIDNPN
-70 EDDADVV
+70 EDDAEVV

-83 AARGFSIEHRR
+83 AARGFSIEQRR
-94 FFVEAGQRIF
+94 FLVESGQRIF
-104 VSVTWTPLEEG
+104 VSVSWTPLEEG
-115 KIRELVSFVVNDVVK
+115 KIRELVTFVVNDVVK

-147 SLWDNLKKKNS
+147 SLWDTLKKKNS
-158 AVKVKKSTS
+158 SGMSAIKIKKDTLEI
-167 KTENVN
+167 KNVN

-181 VDRLRSPLQ
+181 VKRLRSPLQ
-190 SCENQNVVQ
+190 PCENQNTVQ
-199 NSTSQGNDPLAG
+199 SILSQGNDPPAG

-220 IASVPKEHGSTVHTP
+220 IAPVLEERGSTVHTP
-235 LALRRSTAF
+235 LALRRSTTF
-244 GDIAASGN
+244 GDIAASGS
-252 KESLP
+252 EELLS
-257 ETDTCTINKCV
+257 ETDVCNINKCA
-268 TEHSQLQPE
+268 TEHDPLPPE
-277 SASSF
+277 CASSSP
-282 AGLTQLP
+282 GLAQLP
-289 ISIDGGVLNFTLSPV
+289 ISNDGGVLNFTLSPV
-304 STLEHS
+304 STPEHS
-310 ASVPVLSTRRILS
+310 ASAPVLNTRRILS
-323 PDAFVNNNYQVDI
+323 PDAFVNDNYQVDI
-336 DVIEKPFPILSP
+336 DVIEQPFPILSP
-348 DQFVKDSLSDKPS
+348 DQFVKDSLADKPS
-361 KTPKPEAALI
+361 KTPKPEAALVS
-371 LSTTQTYVVK
+371 STTETYVVK
-381 RFQPSKWKKDGG
+381 RFLPSKWKKDGG
-393 VETKTHVHI
+393 VESETHVHI
-402 EHNLNAVSELHKVK
+402 EHSLNEVFERHNVK
-416 SQAFDCDKTKED
+416 SQAFDCDKFRED
-428 HCSFPSAEVL
+428 HCSFPSAEEL
-438 QTDNPSQKER
+438 QTGNPSQREQR
-448 TKKRPILSATVIKS
+448 KKRPILSATVIKS
-462 RRGAT
+462 KGGAT

-474 HQPKSKKCLNKA
+474 HHPKSKKCLNKA
-486 IAGCANVVPGHKEA
+486 IMRCANVVPGQMET
-500 ETSKHLPVTAPFSSE
+500 ETSKPLPVTAPISY
-515 DKYHNDKVN
+515 DNKCHNDKVN
-524 SSPTGSTSF
+524 SSPTGSTSLS
-533 CRKRKSETYVGN
+533 RKRKSETCVGN
-545 RVTAPV
+545 SRVTAPV

-560 ALTSSTDN
+560 ALTSSMDN
-568 QTLMTRGPSAF
+568 QTRVVRRPSAF
-579 KHTSGER
+579 KPTNGER
-586 LGQRKKAGSSLQKT
+586 AGQRKKAGSSLQRASK
-600 AKTTKRINKPV
+600 ATKRISKPV

-672 NTSQVNAAALIL
+672 NTSQVNAAALVL

-727 AGMVRAIQKLE
+727 ETMVKAIQKLE
-738 GEIESRRLL
+738 VEIESRRLL

-759 ERQKILN
+759 ERQKVLN

-773 LWLRIGLETVY
+773 LWLRIGLETIY

-802 ILNRLLWNPDIAT
+802 ILNRLLWNPDIAA

-846 CFLDCAKQSRIIDHD
+846 CFLDCAKQSRMIDHD

-904 HVQTPLD
+904 HIQTPLD

-937 TKNWN
+937 TKNWS

-955 QKMHNVEIVLNV
+955 QKMHNVDIVLNV

-1005 AFQVEVFLNVE
+1005 AFQVDVFLNVE

-1021 IEFLKN
+1021 IEFLNN
-1027 THKTKALFSAS
+1027 THKKKALLGAVKAF
-1038 KTYPNYFRVQEDSS
+1038 PNYSGIQEDSS
-1052 NISSQTYSE
+1052 NFSSQTYSE

-1098 HHYHPCYM
+1098 HHYHPCYV

-1142 VVEETFDPTVTPS
+1142 VVEEMFDEI
-1155 VLYKELLDNEKQNF
+1155 LYKELLDNEKQNF

-1193 TIPDEKVVITYLSFL
+1193 TIPDEKVVIAYLSFL

-1216 QETRAARLI
+1216 QETRAARVI
-1225 QAAWRKYRLKRELK
+1225 QAAWRNYRLKRELK
-1239 LSQERDRAARIIQKS
+1239 LSQERHRAAQIIQKS
-1254 AMNFLARRR
+1254 AMIFLARRR
-1263 ILRKEKAAIF
+1263 ILRKQNAAIF
-1273 IQKHWRGYLARMT
+1273 IQKHWRGYLARTT

-1293 KLEEARNKSATVIQA
+1293 KLEEARNKSAAVIQA
-1308 YWRRYSARRRYLQLR
+1308 YWRRYSARKRYLQLR

-1342 KQIVG
+1342 KQIVW
-1347 ATVTIQRHLRAAK
+1347 ATVTIQRHLRATK
-1360 LAKIDRQRYEILK
+1360 LAKIDQQRYQILK

-1414 KRKRAALVIQTWYR
+1414 KRRRAALVIQSWYR

-1442 VIKIQAWYRCRLA
+1442 VIKIQAWYRCQLA
-1455 RHVYQEK
+1455 RRVYQEH
-1462 RAKIVTIQ
+1462 RAKVVTIQ
-1470 QYYRAYKLAKG
+1470 QYYRAYKLGKA
-1481 ERESYLQKRA
+1481 ERESYLQKHA
-1491 AVVVLQA
+1491 AVIVLQA

-1528 KKFLQLKKS
+1528 QRFLQLKKS
-1537 VTTLQS
+1537 VITLQS
-1543 HVRKYQQVKRYK
+1543 HLRKYQQVKRYK
-1555 EIKNAASVI
+1555 EIKSAASVI
-1564 QTRYRAQ
+1564 QTWYRAQ
-1571 VAAKKAAAAF
+1571 VATKKAAAAF

-1587 AIVLQSAYRGM
+1587 TIVVQSAYRGM
-1598 QARRQACIL
+1598 QARRQARIL
-1607 RSVIKIQSTFRAYV
+1607 RSVVKIQSSFRAYV
-1621 ARKRFKNLRDAT
+1621 ARKRFKSFRDAT
-1633 VKIQA
+1633 VKIQS
-1638 LAKMRQVCKRYCALR
+1638 LAKMRQTRKHYCALR
-1653 EAVLYVQRRYRS
+1653 EATLYVQRRYRS
-1665 QRRALQFKEDYRKLK
+1665 RRHALQFKEDYRKLK

-1692 YLVRKQIQRWREA
+1692 YLVRKQIQKWREA

-1718 RQWYLSIRSAATVI
+1718 RQRYLSIYSAAIVI
-1732 QQRYRAC
+1732 QRSYRAC

-1778 AIKIQTAF
+1778 AIKIQIAF
-1786 RAHAARVKYK
+1786 RAHAARVKHR

-1809 RNCKGGKKQ
+1809 RNCKGGKRQ
-1818 RLNFLMTRAAV
+1818 RLNFLITRAAV
-1829 LSLQAALRGWRVR
+1829 LSLQAAFRAWKVR

-1849 VAATKIQSTFRK
+1849 IAATRIQSTFRK

-1870 VKRAVLTIQR
+1870 LKHAVLTIQR
-1880 HYRATVLGQ
+1880 HYRAKVLGQ
-1889 RQRQEYIQ
+1889 RQRQEYVQ
-1897 LQNAAVRLQ
+1897 LQNAAVYLQ
-1906 ALWRGKVVRKAIQ
+1906 ALWRGKAVRKTIQ
-1919 KKHHLATIIQSYYRM
+1919 NKHHLATIIQSYYRM
-1934 HIIQLKYK
+1934 HINQLKYK
-1942 KLRQAALVIQ
+1942 QLRQAALVMQ

-1961 KTQRLIYLQTKAAVL
+1961 KTQRAVYLKTKAAAL

-2009 VKKEYGRLRSAVVAI
+2009 VKKEYERLRSAAIAI
-2024 QRRYRAVTHAKCQ
+2024 QRRYRAVVHAKCQ

-2049 QVQAIYRGVRVRRQ
+2049 QMQAIYRGVRVRRQ
-2063 VQCMHQAAVCI
+2063 VQYMHRAAVCI
-2074 QATFKMYCM
+2074 QATFKMYCTA
-2083 SIKYQSMRMAAIRIQ
+2083 IKYRSMRVAAIRIQ
-2098 RQYRAFCLGQVQRK
+2098 RQYRAFCLGKVQCK

-2120 VVILQAAYRG
+2120 VIILQAACRG
-2130 MKVRQDLKAMHQSAA
+2130 MKVRQDLKTMHQSARV
-2145 IIQSYYRMHKQQ
+2145 IQSYYRMHKQQ
-2157 RNFRKLLLATRQ
+2157 RDFRKVLLATRQ

-2183 VHKYMIMK
+2183 VHNYMIMK

-2201 RGMKTRRLL
+2201 RGMKTRRLI
-2210 RTMNVSAVIIQRR
+2210 RTMNESAVIIQRR

-2231 HFLSIKLA
+2231 HFLSIKSA
-2239 AIVVQRKYRATKIA
+2239 AVVIQRKYRATKLA
-2253 NIQRQKYL
+2253 NNQHQKYL

-2267 VIIQSAYRGF
+2267 VFIQSAYRGF

-2282 LQQMHQAATV
+2282 MQQMHQAATV
-2292 IQAMLRMH
+2292 IQAMVRM
-2300 RIYTSYQALRLASII
+2300 RKTYISYRALRLASVV

-2331 KYLKLCHSVLVLQ
+2331 RYLKLYNSVLLLQ
-2344 AAYRGMKIR
+2344 AVYRGMKIR
-2353 CFLKRQREAALTIQ
+2353 CFLKRQHEAALTIQ

-2418 AFRDMRVR
+2418 AFRDMQAR
-2426 KQQQEMHRAATVVQ
+2426 KQQQEMHHAATVIQ

-2445 FRERQRY
+2445 FRERQTY

-2467 ALALARQHALEYHSL
+2467 ALALARQHVLEYHSL
-2482 RRAAIHIQAVYRGV
+2482 RRAAIHIQAVYRSV
-2496 RVRRSLK
+2496 RVRRSLRH
-2503 NMHSAASTI
+2503 MHSAASTI

-2522 RAYQNMRIAAVL
+2522 RAYQNMRIAAMV
-2534 IQSYYRCYLKGKN
+2534 IQSYYRSYMKGKN
-2547 QRKKYL
+2547 QHKKYL
-2553 TMRNSILVIQ
+2553 TTKYSVVVIQ
-2563 AAYRGMRARQ
+2563 AAYRGMKARQ

-2578 HVSAVVIQSSYRMY
+2578 HVSAVVIQSSYRTY

-2616 AREGAMRNYAEI
+2616 AREAAMRNYAER
-2628 RKAVICLQAAFRA
+2628 RKAVICLQAAFRG
-2641 RKARQLHK
+2641 RKARQLYK
-2649 ANVAARRIQSFLRM
+2649 AHVAARRVQSFLRM
-2663 CVERR
+2663 CVWRR
-2668 RFLRQKAAAVTIQS
+2668 RFLALKAAAVTIQS
-2682 VFRCWRARTGYVLLR
+2682 VFRCQRARTRYVLIR
-2697 SSALAVQSWYRWHLR
+2697 SSAVAVQRWYRSCLR
-2712 ARAQRAQYLAQRQA
+2712 AHSQRAQYLAQRQA

-2741 TARQLRAA
+2741 TARQLRAT
-2749 RKIQSFLQMAVQRRR
+2749 RKIQSFLQMALQRRK
-2764 YCQLRA
+2764 YIQLRA

-2779 LMHKCKSQ
+2779 LMHRCKSQ
-2787 YMSYRR
+2787 YMSYKR

-2798 QRHYRSHLIV
+2798 QRHYRSHLTV
-2808 RQQRMAYLQT
+2808 KHQRMTYLQT
-2818 RRNVVLVQATV
+2818 RRNVILVQATA
-2829 RGYLERKRFH
+2829 RGYIERKRFH
-2839 KMKDSTIKIQ
+2839 KMKESTIKIQ
-2849 AAYRGYKA
+2849 AAYRGYKG
-2857 RQWVSKMRAAQAIQ
+2857 RQWVSKMRAAQVIQ
-2871 AWFPGHKAW
+2871 AWFQGHKAR
-2880 KEYPMSVFRATLVI
+2880 KEYVSVLRATLVI
-2894 QSHLRA
+2894 QSHCRA

-2914 LTIQRAWRA
+2914 LTIQRVWRA
-2923 TCAARRLRQQ
+2923 TRAVRMLRQQ

-2947 YRQYRARKLLREKH
+2947 YRQYRARRLLREV
-2961 QAACLIQNAYRGF
+2961 F
-2974 KARRKFVQQK
+2974 
-2984 AAAVIIQ
+2984 AAVIIQ
-2991 KHLRAWQEGRLQF
+2991 NHLRAWQEGRLQF
-3004 VKYNKTRRAVIKL
+3004 VKYNKTRKAVVKL

-3036 KRLLYFAAAA
+3036 KRLLYFTAAA

-3055 QRAYRIHLTLKLA
+3055 QRAYRNHLTLKLA

-3074 VLLIQSWFRAQ
+3074 VLIIQRWFRAK
-3085 MQRRRF
+3085 MQRKRF
-3091 LRAYRRVVGL
+3091 LRTCQRLVRL
-3101 QRALRRWLNRRNRAA
+3101 QRAVRGWLSHRNEAA
-3116 TVIQRN
+3116 AVIQRN
-3122 ARAFLARRRR
+3122 VRRFLACRRRR
-3132 RRLAAGIIKFQALWR
+3132 RFAVGIIKFQALWR
-3147 GYSWRKVTD
+3147 GYSWRKMTD

-3163 RRSLEKANEKSREEN
+3163 RCSLEKANEKSREEN

-3224 RAIFSVFLLIR
+3224 RAIFSIFVLIR

-3258 KYERTTRAVYEAENS
+3258 KYEKTTRAVYEAENS

-3317 LEIRGM
+3317 LEIRGL

-3336 TARKHRMDA
+3336 TVRKHRMDA
-3345 ERILVK
+3345 ERTLVK
-3351 QKTNTALGGSSSVPV
+3351 QKTNTALGGGYSVPV

-3384 KDNMQEIVDPLQ
+3384 KDNMQEVVDPLQ
-3396 AILMVMDTLDRPC
+3396 ALVMVMDTLD
-3409 DLPQIENGNLAQYYY
+3409 IA
-3424 SFKRYYFPMHKGKK
+3424 
-3438 LSYSCM
+3438 
-3444 VGYTTESGT
+3444 
-3453 QDGRIICTAKGWSPV
+3453 
-3468 PRCYRRC
+3468 CY
-3475 TKPLLENGSFYSTE
+3475 
-3489 MDFKIHEKLQYKC
+3489 
-3502 NPGYHT
+3502 
-3508 PSGST
+3508 
-3513 EDTAQCQPQG
+3513 
-3523 WSFQPSCTKKLG
+3523 
-3535 ITCSALSE
+3535 
-3543 VAHGGFYPVKKSYEE
+3543 
-3558 GDVVHFFCDEHYSVT
+3558 
-3573 GFDLI
+3573 
-3578 QCYNFGWYPD
+3578 
-3588 PPVCEDIKNKCPP
+3588 
-3601 PPLHGH
+3601 
-3607 MDGYISTAR
+3607 
-3616 RTYHNG
+3616 
-3622 DKVNVQC
+3622 
-3629 TLGRRGSEEIQ
+3629 
-3640 CEGGKWTSPSSCIG
+3640 
-3654 TVDKQES
+3654 
-3661 GAAPP
+3661 
-3666 PLEAD
+3666 
-3671 AEIRASQ
+3671 
-3678 THHNEDMK
+3678 
-3686 PCTLNATDM
+3686 
-3695 DSNNLTLKWRREELV
+3695 
-3710 FLHGDLIEFECK
+3710 
-3722 QGYSFLQTA
+3722 
-3731 IPSPGRTQCDHGRL
+3731 
-3745 NYPKCVIQAATEKC
+3745 
-3759 GSPPSIANGVLTLPA
+3759 
-3774 LSQYDSGSSVQ
+3774 
-3785 YICSEYHFLQGSDRI
+3785 
-3800 SCSEGQWTS
+3800 
-3809 PPVCIEPCTLS
+3809 
-3820 KTEMEKNNLLLQAF
+3820 
-3834 YADQDYF
+3834 
-3841 YHGDY
+3841 
-3846 VGFYCKQNHFGAE
+3846 
-3859 SGTTLFQ
+3859 
-3866 VQCKRGQLA
+3866 
-3875 YPRCVE
+3875 
-3881 RRKQLWEM
+3881 
-3889 NVELEGD
+3889 
-3896 GRERPLWD
+3896 
-3904 EDEQCS
+3904 
-3910 TGMQYW
+3910 
-3916 HKNGKS
+3916 
-3922 WRKELYILTGIVSPF
+3922 
-3937 TVCFNKKATLRF
+3937 
-3949 FSLSCLNSSVGE
+3949 
-3961 IIAFMA
+3961 
-3967 LCMGFQGFYKSY
+3967 
-3979 MNE
+3979 

>member
-1 MAAGSAAAAAR
+1 MAAGSVTAAAR
-12 GDRKPGRRRW
+12 RDLSPAKNPGRRRW
-22 APRGGEEDADED
+22 AVRGGEEDADEG

-47 FLSFGHLRVGA
+47 FLSFGRLRVGA
-58 SRTRLLAIDNPN
+58 SRTRLLGIDNPN
-70 EDDADVV
+70 EDDAEVV

-94 FFVEAGQRIF
+94 FLVEAGQRIF
-104 VSVTWTPLEEG
+104 VSITWTPLEEG
-115 KIRELVSFVVNDVVK
+115 KIRELVTFVVNDVVK

-139 EQPPKKRK
+139 EQPPKKKK
-147 SLWDNLKKKNS
+147 SLWETLKKKNS
-158 AVKVKKSTS
+158 SGTSTI
-167 KTENVN
+167 KAKNTLEIKNVN
-173 KTFQVSQK
+173 KTFRVSRK
-181 VDRLRSPLQ
+181 VERLRSPLQ
-190 SCENQNVVQ
+190 SRENQNTVQ
-199 NSTSQGNDPLAG
+199 NTISQGSDPLAG
-211 SENQLPPSP
+211 TENQLPPSP
-220 IASVPKEHGSTVHTP
+220 IAPVAEEHGNTVHTP

-252 KESLP
+252 EELLP
-257 ETDTCTINKCV
+257 EIDSCNINKCV
-268 TEHSQLQPE
+268 TERNQSQSE
-277 SASSF
+277 SASSS
-282 AGLTQLP
+282 AGLAQLP
-289 ISIDGGVLNFTLSPV
+289 ISNDGGVLNFTLSPV
-304 STLEHS
+304 STPEHS
-310 ASVPVLSTRRILS
+310 ASAPVLSTRRILS
-323 PDAFVNNNYQVDI
+323 PDAFVNDNYQVDI
-336 DVIEKPFPILSP
+336 DVTEQCFPVLSP
-348 DQFVKDSLSDKPS
+348 DQFVKDNFSDKQS
-361 KTPKPEAALI
+361 QTPKPEAALI
-371 LSTTQTYVVK
+371 SSTTETYVVK
-381 RFQPSKWKKDGG
+381 RFLPSKWKKDGG
-393 VETKTHVHI
+393 VETETHVHV
-402 EHNLNAVSELHKVK
+402 EHNLNEVFELHHVK
-416 SQAFDCDKTKED
+416 SQALHYDKPQED
-428 HCSFPSAEVL
+428 HCSFPSAEEL
-438 QTDNPSQKER
+438 QTDNLSQREQ

-462 RRGAT
+462 KPGAT
-467 EETRTET
+467 EEARVETR
-474 HQPKSKKCLNKA
+474 QPKSKKCLNKA
-486 IAGCANVVPGHKEA
+486 IIGCANVVPIHTEA
-500 ETSKHLPVTAPFSSE
+500 ETSKHLPVTGAISSE
-515 DKYHNDKVN
+515 NKCHNDKVN
-524 SSPTGSTSF
+524 SSPTGSTSS
-533 CRKRKSETYVGN
+533 CRKRKSETCLGN
-545 RVTAPV
+545 SRVTAPV

-560 ALTSSTDN
+560 ALTSSMDN
-568 QTLMTRGPSAF
+568 QTCTSRRPSAF
-579 KHTSGER
+579 KPTNGER
-586 LGQRKKAGSSLQKT
+586 AGQRKKAGSSLQK
-600 AKTTKRINKPV
+600 ASKTTKRISKPV

-672 NTSQVNAAALIL
+672 NTSQVNAAALML
-684 GEENHHKRSLPK
+684 GEENHHKMSLPK

-710 RRKLNRLR
+710 RRKLNKLR

-727 AGMVRAIQKLE
+727 EAMVRAIQRLE
-738 GEIESRRLL
+738 VEIESRRLL

-759 ERQKILN
+759 ERQKVLN

-773 LWLRIGLETVY
+773 LWLRIGLETIY

-802 ILNRLLWNPDIAT
+802 ILNRLLWNPDIAA
-815 EYRHPVVP
+815 EYRHPTVP

-840 KLLLLV
+840 KLLLLI
-846 CFLDCAKQSRIIDHD
+846 CFLDCAKRSRMIDHD

-904 HVQTPLD
+904 HIQTPLD

-937 TKNWN
+937 TKNWS

-955 QKMHNVEIVLNV
+955 QKMHNVDIVLNV

-976 DETGASI
+976 DESGASI

-1005 AFQVEVFLNVE
+1005 AFQVDVFLNVE
-1016 HLKEE
+1016 QLKEE

-1027 THKTKALFSAS
+1027 THKRKARLGAI
-1038 KTYPNYFRVQEDSS
+1038 KTLATGFRVQKDSS
-1052 NISSQTYSE
+1052 NFSSQSYSE

-1074 RFYNIKVENFTVC
+1074 GFYNIKVENFTVC

-1098 HHYHPCYM
+1098 HHYHPCYV

-1142 VVEETFDPTVTPS
+1142 VVEEMFDQTVTPS

-1225 QAAWRKYRLKRELK
+1225 QAAWRNYRLKRELK

-1254 AMNFLARRR
+1254 VMNFLAHRR
-1263 ILRKEKAAIF
+1263 ILRKENAAIF

-1293 KLEEARNKSATVIQA
+1293 RLEQVRNKSATVIQA
-1308 YWRRYSARRRYLQLR
+1308 YWRRYSARKRYLQLR

-1342 KQIVG
+1342 KRIVW
-1347 ATVTIQRHLRAAK
+1347 ATVTIQRHLRATK
-1360 LAKIDRQRYEILK
+1360 LAKIDRQRYEIIK
-1373 SSALTIQSAF
+1373 SSALTIQSTF

-1414 KRKRAALVIQTWYR
+1414 KRRRAALVIQSWYR
-1428 MHRDLKQYLHVKQN
+1428 MHRDQKQYLHIKQN
-1442 VIKIQAWYRCRLA
+1442 VIKIQAWYRCQLTR
-1455 RHVYQEK
+1455 RVYQEH
-1462 RAKIVTIQ
+1462 RVKIVTIQ
-1470 QYYRAYKLAKG
+1470 RYYRAYKLRKA
-1481 ERESYLQKRA
+1481 ERESYLQKCA
-1491 AVVVLQA
+1491 AVIVLQA

-1516 VIQSLWRMKREK
+1516 VIQSMWRMKQEK
-1528 KKFLQLKKS
+1528 QRFLQLKKS

-1564 QTRYRAQ
+1564 QTRYRAH
-1571 VAAKKAAAAF
+1571 VAAKIAAAAF
-1581 QRVRLA
+1581 RRVRLA

-1598 QARRQACIL
+1598 RARRDAHVL
-1607 RSVIKIQSTFRAYV
+1607 RSVIKIQSSFRAYM
-1621 ARKRFKNLRDAT
+1621 ARKRFRKLRDAT

-1638 LAKMRQVCKRYCALR
+1638 LAKMRPVRKRYCALR
-1653 EAVLYVQRRYRS
+1653 KATLYVQRKYRS
-1665 QRRALQFKEDYRKLK
+1665 GRYALQFKEDYRKLK
-1680 RGCIRIQALVRG
+1680 GGCIRIQALVRG
-1692 YLVRKQIQRWREA
+1692 YLVRKQIQRLREA
-1705 AILLQACYRMKRD
+1705 AVLLQACYRMKRD
-1718 RQWYLSIRSAATVI
+1718 RQRYLSIYSAAIVI

-1766 KTRKKLKLECRA
+1766 KTRKKLKLEYRA
-1778 AIKIQTAF
+1778 AVKIQTAF
-1786 RAHAARVKYK
+1786 RAHAARVKHK
-1796 AMVQASIVIQRWY
+1796 AMVQASVVIQRWY
-1809 RNCKGGKKQ
+1809 RNCKAGKRQ
-1818 RLNFLMTRAAV
+1818 RLTFLMTRAAV
-1829 LSLQAALRGWRVR
+1829 LSLQAAFRGWKVR

-1849 VAATKIQSTFRK
+1849 VAAARIQSTFRK

-1870 VKRAVLTIQR
+1870 VNYAVLTIQR
-1880 HYRATVLGQ
+1880 HYRARVLGQ
-1889 RQRQEYIQ
+1889 RQRQEYVQ
-1897 LQNAAVRLQ
+1897 LRNAAVRLQ
-1906 ALWRGKVVRKAIQ
+1906 ALWRGRAVRKTIQ
-1919 KKHHLATIIQSYYRM
+1919 KKHHLAAIIQSYYRM
-1934 HIIQLKYK
+1934 HVNQLKYK
-1942 KLRQAALVIQ
+1942 KLRQATLVIQ

-1961 KTQRLIYLQTKAAVL
+1961 KTQRAVYLKTKAAVL
-1976 VLQSA
+1976 VLQSS
-1981 YRGMTVRRQLNKLNK
+1981 YRGMTVRKQLNKLNK
-1996 AATTIQAAFKSYL
+1996 AATTIQTAFKSYL
-2009 VKKEYGRLRSAVVAI
+2009 VKKEYERLRSATIAI
-2024 QRRYRAVTHAKCQ
+2024 QRRYRAVIHAKCQ
-2037 RQRYLSLKRVTV
+2037 RQRYLSLKRATV
-2049 QVQAIYRGVRVRRQ
+2049 KVQAIYRGLRVRRQ
-2063 VQCMHQAAVCI
+2063 VRCMHQAAVCI
-2074 QATFKMYCM
+2074 QATFKMHCM
-2083 SIKYQSMRMAAIRIQ
+2083 SIKYRTMRMAAIRIQ
-2098 RQYRAFCLGQVQRK
+2098 RQYRAFCLGKVQRK

-2120 VVILQAAYRG
+2120 VIILQAACRG
-2130 MKVRQDLKAMHQSAA
+2130 MKVRQDLKTMHRSAA

-2157 RNFRKLLLATRQ
+2157 RDFRKWLLATRQ

-2183 VHKYMIMK
+2183 VHNYTVVK
-2191 NAVLHIQAAF
+2191 NAVLCIQAAF
-2201 RGMKTRRLL
+2201 RGMKTRRLI
-2210 RTMNVSAVIIQRR
+2210 RTMNESAVIIQRR

-2231 HFLSIKLA
+2231 RFLSIKSA
-2239 AIVVQRKYRATKIA
+2239 AVVIQRKYRATKLGK
-2253 NIQRQKYL
+2253 IQRQKYL

-2282 LQQMHQAATV
+2282 VQKMHQAATV
-2292 IQAMLRMH
+2292 IQAMLRM
-2300 RIYTSYQALRLASII
+2300 RKIYASYQALRLASVI

-2331 KYLKLCHSVLVLQ
+2331 KYLKLYNSVLVLQ
-2344 AAYRGMKIR
+2344 AAYRGMKTR
-2353 CFLKRQREAALTIQ
+2353 CFLKRQHEAALTIQ

-2395 HRLRKIAVEHYT
+2395 HRLRKIAVRHYT

-2418 AFRDMRVR
+2418 AFRDMRAR
-2426 KQQQEMHRAATVVQ
+2426 KQQREMHRAATVVQ

-2467 ALALARQHALEYHSL
+2467 ALTLARQHALEYQSL
-2482 RRAAIHIQAVYRGV
+2482 RKAAILVQAVYRGV
-2496 RVRRSLK
+2496 RVRRSLEH
-2503 NMHSAASTI
+2503 MHLAASTI
-2512 QAAYRMLRDR
+2512 QAAYRMLKDR
-2522 RAYQNMRIAAVL
+2522 RAYQNMRNAAMV
-2534 IQSYYRCYLKGKN
+2534 IQNCYRSYSKGRD

-2553 TMRNSILVIQ
+2553 IMRSSVLVIQ
-2563 AAYRGMRARQ
+2563 AAYRGMKARQ
-2573 ELKLL
+2573 ELKIL
-2578 HVSAVVIQSSYRMY
+2578 HVSAAVIQSSYRMY
-2592 VQRRCYKQLCW
+2592 VQRRYYKQLCW
-2603 AATVTQQRFRAKM
+2603 AVTVTQQRFRAKM
-2616 AREGAMRNYAEI
+2616 AREAAMRNYSEI
-2628 RKAVICLQAAFRA
+2628 KKAVICLQAAFRA
-2641 RKARQLHK
+2641 RKARQLYK

-2663 CVERR
+2663 RMERR
-2668 RFLRQKAAAVTIQS
+2668 RFLAKKAAAIMIQS
-2682 VFRCWRARTGYVLLR
+2682 MFRCQRARTHYTLIQ
-2697 SSALAVQSWYRWHLR
+2697 SSAVAVQRWYRSCLR
-2712 ARAQRAQYLAQRQA
+2712 ARSQRAEYLAQRQA

-2749 RKIQSFLQMAVQRRR
+2749 RKIQSFLQMALQRRK
-2764 YCQLRA
+2764 YIQLRA

-2779 LMHKCKSQ
+2779 LMQKCKSQ
-2787 YMSYRR
+2787 YKSYKR

-2798 QRHYRSHLIV
+2798 QRHYRSHLTV
-2808 RQQRMAYLQT
+2808 KHQRRTYLQT
-2818 RRNVVLVQATV
+2818 RRNIILVQATV
-2829 RGYLERKRFH
+2829 RGYIERKRFH
-2839 KMKDSTIKIQ
+2839 KIKESTIKLQASFRGFIQRQKYLRCKFSAVLIQQHYRAHRMRNIDQHRFHQMKKAAITIQ

-2857 RQWVSKMRAAQAIQ
+2857 RQWVSKMRAAQVIQ
-2871 AWFPGHKAW
+2871 AWFRGYKAR
-2880 KEYPMSVFRATLVI
+2880 KEYTSVLRAALVI
-2894 QSHLRA
+2894 QSHFKTQQLRA
-2900 KQLRTRFLKMKSCA
+2900 RFLKMKSCA

-2923 TCAARRLRQQ
+2923 TRTARMVRQRY
-2933 FLATRSAAVKIQLA
+2933 LAMKSAAVKIQLA
-2947 YRQYRARKLLREKH
+2947 YRKYRARRLLRKKH

-3004 VKYNKTRRAVIKL
+3004 KKYNETRRAVIKL
-3017 QAFIR
+3017 QALIR
-3022 GYLVRKKISEQKQK
+3022 GYLARKKISEQKQK
-3036 KRLLYFAAAA
+3036 KRLLYFTAAA

-3068 QTQISS
+3068 QIQISS
-3074 VLLIQSWFRAQ
+3074 VLVIQRWFRAK
-3085 MQRRRF
+3085 MQRKRFLRDYHRLVRLQRVVRGWLNHRHEAAAIIQRNVRRF
-3091 LRAYRRVVGL
+3091 LAC
-3101 QRALRRWLNRRNRAA
+3101 
-3116 TVIQRN
+3116 
-3122 ARAFLARRRR
+3122 RRRR
-3132 RRLAAGIIKFQALWR
+3132 KFAVGIIKFQALWR
-3147 GYSWRKVTD
+3147 GYSWRKMTD

-3163 RRSLEKANEKSREEN
+3163 RHSLEKANEKSREEN

-3186 AIDHLL
+3186 AIEHLL

-3212 LSPLCCENMAQS
+3212 LSPLCCENIAQS
-3224 RAIFSVFLLIR
+3224 RAIFSIFILIR

-3285 GKAGDKVSEK
+3285 SKAGDKVSEK

-3345 ERILVK
+3345 ERTLVK

-3384 KDNMQEIVDPLQ
+3384 KDNMQEVVDPLQ
-3396 AILMVMDTLDRPC
+3396 AIVMVMDTLG
-3409 DLPQIENGNLAQYYY
+3409 IA
-3424 SFKRYYFPMHKGKK
+3424 
-3438 LSYSCM
+3438 
-3444 VGYTTESGT
+3444 
-3453 QDGRIICTAKGWSPV
+3453 
-3468 PRCYRRC
+3468 CY
-3475 TKPLLENGSFYSTE
+3475 
-3489 MDFKIHEKLQYKC
+3489 
-3502 NPGYHT
+3502 
-3508 PSGST
+3508 
-3513 EDTAQCQPQG
+3513 
-3523 WSFQPSCTKKLG
+3523 
-3535 ITCSALSE
+3535 
-3543 VAHGGFYPVKKSYEE
+3543 
-3558 GDVVHFFCDEHYSVT
+3558 
-3573 GFDLI
+3573 
-3578 QCYNFGWYPD
+3578 
-3588 PPVCEDIKNKCPP
+3588 
-3601 PPLHGH
+3601 
-3607 MDGYISTAR
+3607 
-3616 RTYHNG
+3616 
-3622 DKVNVQC
+3622 
-3629 TLGRRGSEEIQ
+3629 
-3640 CEGGKWTSPSSCIG
+3640 
-3654 TVDKQES
+3654 
-3661 GAAPP
+3661 
-3666 PLEAD
+3666 
-3671 AEIRASQ
+3671 
-3678 THHNEDMK
+3678 
-3686 PCTLNATDM
+3686 
-3695 DSNNLTLKWRREELV
+3695 
-3710 FLHGDLIEFECK
+3710 
-3722 QGYSFLQTA
+3722 
-3731 IPSPGRTQCDHGRL
+3731 
-3745 NYPKCVIQAATEKC
+3745 
-3759 GSPPSIANGVLTLPA
+3759 
-3774 LSQYDSGSSVQ
+3774 
-3785 YICSEYHFLQGSDRI
+3785 
-3800 SCSEGQWTS
+3800 
-3809 PPVCIEPCTLS
+3809 
-3820 KTEMEKNNLLLQAF
+3820 
-3834 YADQDYF
+3834 
-3841 YHGDY
+3841 
-3846 VGFYCKQNHFGAE
+3846 
-3859 SGTTLFQ
+3859 
-3866 VQCKRGQLA
+3866 
-3875 YPRCVE
+3875 
-3881 RRKQLWEM
+3881 
-3889 NVELEGD
+3889 
-3896 GRERPLWD
+3896 
-3904 EDEQCS
+3904 
-3910 TGMQYW
+3910 
-3916 HKNGKS
+3916 
-3922 WRKELYILTGIVSPF
+3922 
-3937 TVCFNKKATLRF
+3937 
-3949 FSLSCLNSSVGE
+3949 
-3961 IIAFMA
+3961 
-3967 LCMGFQGFYKSY
+3967 
-3979 MNE
+3979 

>member
-1 MAAGSAAAAAR
+1 S
-12 GDRKPGRRRW
+12 
-22 APRGGEEDADED
+22 
-34 PAVLV
+34 
-39 LSYFSRPP
+39 
-47 FLSFGHLRVGA
+47 
-58 SRTRLLAIDNPN
+58 
-70 EDDADVV
+70 
-77 IDRFPA
+77 
-83 AARGFSIEHRR
+83 
-94 FFVEAGQRIF
+94 GQRIF
-104 VSVTWTPLEEG
+104 VSITWTPLEEG
-115 KIRELVSFVVNDVVK
+115 KIRELVTFVVNDVVK

-139 EQPPKKRK
+139 EQPPKKKK
-147 SLWDNLKKKNS
+147 SLWETLKKKNS
-158 AVKVKKSTS
+158 SGTSAIKAKKSTVEI
-167 KTENVN
+167 KNVN
-173 KTFQVSQK
+173 KTFQVSQN
-181 VDRLRSPLQ
+181 VARLRSPLQ
-190 SCENQNVVQ
+190 SCENQSTEQ
-199 NSTSQGNDPLAG
+199 NGASQGNGSLAG

-220 IASVPKEHGSTVHTP
+220 IAPGPEEHGNTVHTP

-252 KESLP
+252 KELLP
-257 ETDTCTINKCV
+257 ETDICNINKCV
-268 TEHSQLQPE
+268 TEHNQLQPE
-277 SASSF
+277 SASSS
-282 AGLTQLP
+282 AGLAQLP
-289 ISIDGGVLNFTLSPV
+289 ISDDGGVLNFTLSPV
-304 STLEHS
+304 STPEHS

-323 PDAFVNNNYQVDI
+323 PDAFVNDNYQVDI
-336 DVIEKPFPILSP
+336 DVIEHPIPILSP
-348 DQFVKDSLSDKPS
+348 DQFVKDILSNKPS

-371 LSTTQTYVVK
+371 SSTTETYVIK
-381 RFQPSKWKKDGG
+381 RCLPAKWKKDGG
-393 VETKTHVHI
+393 VETETRVHI
-402 EHNLNAVSELHKVK
+402 EHSLNEVSVLHNVK
-416 SQAFDCDKTKED
+416 SQAFDCDKPKKD
-428 HCSFPSAEVL
+428 QCSFPSAEEL
-438 QTDNPSQKER
+438 QTDNPSQRER

-462 RRGAT
+462 KRGAA

-486 IAGCANVVPGHKEA
+486 ITGCANVVPGHMEA
-500 ETSKHLPVTAPFSSE
+500 ERSKQLPVTAPISSE
-515 DKYHNDKVN
+515 NKCHTDKVN
-524 SSPTGSTSF
+524 SSPTGSTSL
-533 CRKRKSETYVGN
+533 CRKRKSEAFVGN
-545 RVTAPV
+545 SKVTAPV

-560 ALTSSTDN
+560 ALTSSADN
-568 QTLMTRGPSAF
+568 QTRMARGPLAS
-579 KHTSGER
+579 KPTSGER
-586 LGQRKKAGSSLQKT
+586 VGQRKKIGSSLQKAPKAT
-600 AKTTKRINKPV
+600 RRICKPV

-672 NTSQVNAAALIL
+672 NTSQVNAAAVIL

-718 REACRLFTS
+718 REACRLFTCET
-727 AGMVRAIQKLE
+727 MVRAVQRLE

-759 ERQKILN
+759 ERQKVLN

-773 LWLRIGLETVY
+773 LWLRIGLETIY

-802 ILNRLLWNPDIAT
+802 ILNRLLWNPDIAA

-846 CFLDCAKQSRIIDHD
+846 CFLDCAKQSRMIDHD

-937 TKNWN
+937 TKNWS

-955 QKMHNVEIVLNV
+955 QKMHNVDIVLNV

-1005 AFQVEVFLNVE
+1005 AFQVDVFLNVE

-1027 THKTKALFSAS
+1027 THKTKALLGAT
-1038 KTYPNYFRVQEDSS
+1038 KTSQNSFRVQKDSS
-1052 NISSQTYSE
+1052 NFSSQTYSE

-1087 FSDGRVLCHLI
+1087 FSDGRVLCYLI

-1128 LNSSSSSESDTSLN
+1128 LNSSSSSESDTSLTA
-1142 VVEETFDPTVTPS
+1142 VEETFDQTVTPS

-1216 QETRAARLI
+1216 QETRAARVI

-1239 LSQERDRAARIIQKS
+1239 LFQERDRAARIIQKS
-1254 AMNFLARRR
+1254 AMNFLACRR
-1263 ILRKEKAAIF
+1263 ILRRENAAIF
-1273 IQKHWRGYLARMT
+1273 IQKHWRGYLARRT

-1293 KLEEARNKSATVIQA
+1293 KLEEARNKSARVIQA

-1342 KQIVG
+1342 KQIVW

-1360 LAKIDRQRYEILK
+1360 LAKIDRQRYQILK

-1383 RRWRKYKIQQKIK
+1383 RRWRKYRIQQKIK

-1414 KRKRAALVIQTWYR
+1414 KRRRAALVIQSWYR

-1442 VIKIQAWYRCRLA
+1442 VIKIQAWYRCQLA
-1455 RHVYQEK
+1455 RRVYQEH

-1470 QYYRAYKLAKG
+1470 QYYRAYKLGKG

-1516 VIQSLWRMKREK
+1516 AIQSLWRMKREK
-1528 KKFLQLKKS
+1528 QRYLQLKKS
-1537 VTTLQS
+1537 VTILQS

-1564 QTRYRAQ
+1564 QTRYRAH

-1587 AIVLQSAYRGM
+1587 AVVLQSAYRGM

-1621 ARKRFKNLRDAT
+1621 ARKRFKTLRDAM

-1638 LAKMRQVCKRYCALR
+1638 LAKMRQVRRRYCALR
-1653 EAVLYVQRRYRS
+1653 EAALYVQRRYRS
-1665 QRRALQFKEDYRKLK
+1665 RRHALQFKEDYRKLK

-1718 RQWYLSIRSAATVI
+1718 RQRYLSICSAATVI
-1732 QQRYRAC
+1732 QQHYRAC
-1739 KKTRCHRQEFLQ
+1739 RKTRCHRQEFLQ

-1786 RAHAARVKYK
+1786 RAHAARVKHK

-1809 RNCKGGKKQ
+1809 RNCKGGKRQ

-1829 LSLQAALRGWRVR
+1829 LSLQAAFRGWRVR

-1861 FMAVKKFRL
+1861 FMALRKFRL
-1870 VKRAVLTIQR
+1870 VKHAVLTIQR
-1880 HYRATVLGQ
+1880 HYRAKVLGQ
-1889 RQRQEYIQ
+1889 RQRQEYVQ
-1897 LQNAAVRLQ
+1897 LRNAAVHLQ
-1906 ALWRGKVVRKAIQ
+1906 ALWRGKAVRKTIQ
-1919 KKHHLATIIQSYYRM
+1919 KQHHLATIIQSYYRM
-1934 HIIQLKYK
+1934 HINQLKYK
-1942 KLRQAALVIQ
+1942 KLRQATLVIQ
-1952 KYYRAYCMK
+1952 KYYRAHCMK
-1961 KTQRLIYLQTKAAVL
+1961 KTQRAVYLKTKAAAL

-1981 YRGMTVRRQLNKLNK
+1981 YRGMSVRRQLNKLNK

-2009 VKKEYGRLRSAVVAI
+2009 VKKEYERLRSAAVAI
-2024 QRRYRAVTHAKCQ
+2024 QRCYRAVTHAKCQ

-2049 QVQAIYRGVRVRRQ
+2049 RVQAIYRGVRVRRQ

-2074 QATFKMYCM
+2074 QAMFKMYCM
-2083 SIKYQSMRMAAIRIQ
+2083 SRKYQSTRMAAIRIQ
-2098 RQYRAFCLGQVQRK
+2098 RQYRAFCLGKEQRK
-2112 KYLELKKS
+2112 KFLELKKS
-2120 VVILQAAYRG
+2120 VTVLQAACRG
-2130 MKVRQDLKAMHQSAA
+2130 VKVRQDLKAMHQSAA

-2157 RNFRKLLLATRQ
+2157 RDFRKLVLATRQ

-2201 RGMKTRRLL
+2201 RGMKTRRLI
-2210 RTMNVSAVIIQRR
+2210 RTMNESAVIIQRR

-2231 HFLSIKLA
+2231 RFLSIKSA
-2239 AIVVQRKYRATKIA
+2239 AIVIQRKYRATKLA
-2253 NIQRQKYL
+2253 NIQHQKYL
-2261 SLLNAA
+2261 SLLNAT

-2282 LQQMHQAATV
+2282 MQQMHQAATV
-2292 IQAMLRMH
+2292 IQAMVRMH
-2300 RIYTSYQALRLASII
+2300 KIYTSYQALRLASVI
-2315 IQQRYRAY
+2315 IQQHYRAY

-2331 KYLKLCHSVLVLQ
+2331 KYLKLYNSVLLLQ
-2344 AAYRGMKIR
+2344 AAYRGMKTR
-2353 CFLKRQREAALTIQ
+2353 CFLKRQHEAALIIQ
-2367 RNYRMYRQYCHYR
+2367 RNYRMYRQCCHYR

-2426 KQQQEMHRAATVVQ
+2426 KQQRKMHRAATVLQ
-2440 KNFKA
+2440 KNFRA

-2467 ALALARQHALEYHSL
+2467 ALVLAKQHALEYRSL

-2503 NMHSAASTI
+2503 HMHSAASTI

-2522 RAYQNMRIAAVL
+2522 RAYQNMRVAAML
-2534 IQSYYRCYLKGKN
+2534 IQNYYRSYLKGKN

-2553 TMRNSILVIQ
+2553 TMKNSILVIQ

-2616 AREGAMRNYAEI
+2616 AREAAMRNYTEI

-2641 RKARQLHK
+2641 RKARQLYK
-2649 ANVAARRIQSFLRM
+2649 ANVAAWRIQSFLRM

-2668 RFLRQKAAAVTIQS
+2668 RFLAQKAAAVTIQS
-2682 VFRCWRARTGYVLLR
+2682 VFRGRRARTRYALLR
-2697 SSALAVQSWYRWHLR
+2697 SSAVAVQRWYRSCLR

-2726 IVVIQSAFR
+2726 IVVIQSAFQ

-2741 TARQLRAA
+2741 TAKQLRAA
-2749 RKIQSFLQMAVQRRR
+2749 RKIQSFLQMALQRRK
-2764 YCQLRA
+2764 YIQLRA

-2787 YMSYRR
+2787 YMSYKR

-2798 QRHYRSHLIV
+2798 QRHYRSHLTV
-2808 RQQRMAYLQT
+2808 KHQRMAYLQT
-2818 RRNVVLVQATV
+2818 RRNIVLVQATV
-2829 RGYLERKRFH
+2829 RGYIQRKRFH
-2839 KMKDSTIKIQ
+2839 KMKESTIKIQ

-2857 RQWVSKMRAAQAIQ
+2857 RQWVSKMRAARVIQ
-2871 AWFPGHKAW
+2871 AWFRGHKAR
-2880 KEYPMSVFRATLVI
+2880 KEYMSVLRATLVI
-2894 QSHLRA
+2894 QRHFRA
-2900 KQLRTRFLKMKSCA
+2900 RQLQTRFLQMKSCA
-2914 LTIQRAWRA
+2914 LTIQRVWRA
-2923 TCAARRLRQQ
+2923 TCDARRLRQQ
-2933 FLATRSAAVKIQLA
+2933 FLATRSAVVKIQLA
-2947 YRQYRARKLLREKH
+2947 YRQYRARRLLRE
-2961 QAACLIQNAYRGF
+2961 
-2974 KARRKFVQQK
+2974 VS
-2984 AAAVIIQ
+2984 AAVIIQ

-3004 VKYNKTRRAVIKL
+3004 MKYNKTRRAVIKL

-3036 KRLLYFAAAA
+3036 NRLLYFTAAV

-3055 QRAYRIHLTLKLA
+3055 QRAYRLHLTLKLA
-3068 QTQISS
+3068 QTRISS
-3074 VLLIQSWFRAQ
+3074 VLIIQSWFRAQ
-3085 MQRRRF
+3085 AQRRRF
-3091 LRAYRRVVGL
+3091 VRERGTVVRLQCAVRAWLSRRH
-3101 QRALRRWLNRRNRAA
+3101 RAA
-3116 TVIQRN
+3116 SVIQRS
-3122 ARAFLARRRR
+3122 ARAFLARQRR
-3132 RRLAAGIIKFQALWR
+3132 RRLAMGIVKFQALWR
-3147 GYSWRKVTD
+3147 GYSWRKMTD

-3163 RRSLEKANEKSREEN
+3163 RHSLIKANEKSREEN

-3323 PRTVSCI
+3323 PRTVPCI

-3345 ERILVK
+3345 ERTLVK
-3351 QKTNTALGGSSSVPV
+3351 QKTNNALAGSSSVPV

-3384 KDNMQEIVDPLQ
+3384 KDNMQEVVDPLQ
-3396 AILMVMDTLDRPC
+3396 AIVMVMDTLG
-3409 DLPQIENGNLAQYYY
+3409 IAYY
-3424 SFKRYYFPMHKGKK
+3424 
-3438 LSYSCM
+3438 
-3444 VGYTTESGT
+3444 
-3453 QDGRIICTAKGWSPV
+3453 
-3468 PRCYRRC
+3468 
-3475 TKPLLENGSFYSTE
+3475 
-3489 MDFKIHEKLQYKC
+3489 
-3502 NPGYHT
+3502 
-3508 PSGST
+3508 
-3513 EDTAQCQPQG
+3513 
-3523 WSFQPSCTKKLG
+3523 
-3535 ITCSALSE
+3535 
-3543 VAHGGFYPVKKSYEE
+3543 
-3558 GDVVHFFCDEHYSVT
+3558 
-3573 GFDLI
+3573 
-3578 QCYNFGWYPD
+3578 
-3588 PPVCEDIKNKCPP
+3588 
-3601 PPLHGH
+3601 
-3607 MDGYISTAR
+3607 
-3616 RTYHNG
+3616 
-3622 DKVNVQC
+3622 
-3629 TLGRRGSEEIQ
+3629 
-3640 CEGGKWTSPSSCIG
+3640 
-3654 TVDKQES
+3654 
-3661 GAAPP
+3661 
-3666 PLEAD
+3666 
-3671 AEIRASQ
+3671 
-3678 THHNEDMK
+3678 
-3686 PCTLNATDM
+3686 
-3695 DSNNLTLKWRREELV
+3695 
-3710 FLHGDLIEFECK
+3710 
-3722 QGYSFLQTA
+3722 
-3731 IPSPGRTQCDHGRL
+3731 
-3745 NYPKCVIQAATEKC
+3745 
-3759 GSPPSIANGVLTLPA
+3759 
-3774 LSQYDSGSSVQ
+3774 
-3785 YICSEYHFLQGSDRI
+3785 
-3800 SCSEGQWTS
+3800 
-3809 PPVCIEPCTLS
+3809 
-3820 KTEMEKNNLLLQAF
+3820 
-3834 YADQDYF
+3834 
-3841 YHGDY
+3841 
-3846 VGFYCKQNHFGAE
+3846 
-3859 SGTTLFQ
+3859 
-3866 VQCKRGQLA
+3866 
-3875 YPRCVE
+3875 
-3881 RRKQLWEM
+3881 
-3889 NVELEGD
+3889 
-3896 GRERPLWD
+3896 
-3904 EDEQCS
+3904 
-3910 TGMQYW
+3910 
-3916 HKNGKS
+3916 
-3922 WRKELYILTGIVSPF
+3922 
-3937 TVCFNKKATLRF
+3937 
-3949 FSLSCLNSSVGE
+3949 
-3961 IIAFMA
+3961 
-3967 LCMGFQGFYKSY
+3967 
-3979 MNE
+3979 

>member
-1 MAAGSAAAAAR
+1 S
-12 GDRKPGRRRW
+12 
-22 APRGGEEDADED
+22 
-34 PAVLV
+34 
-39 LSYFSRPP
+39 
-47 FLSFGHLRVGA
+47 
-58 SRTRLLAIDNPN
+58 
-70 EDDADVV
+70 
-77 IDRFPA
+77 
-83 AARGFSIEHRR
+83 
-94 FFVEAGQRIF
+94 GQRIF

-115 KIRELVSFVVNDVVK
+115 KIRELVTFVVNDVVK

-139 EQPPKKRK
+139 EQPPKKKK
-147 SLWDNLKKKNS
+147 SLWDTLKKKNS
-158 AVKVKKSTS
+158 SGTSAIKVKKSTLEI
-167 KTENVN
+167 KNVN

-181 VDRLRSPLQ
+181 LARLRSPLQ
-190 SCENQNVVQ
+190 SCENQSTVQ
-199 NSTSQGNDPLAG
+199 NGTSQENGSLAG

-220 IASVPKEHGSTVHTP
+220 IAPGPEEHGNTVHTP

-252 KESLP
+252 KELLP
-257 ETDTCTINKCV
+257 ETEICNINKCV
-268 TEHSQLQPE
+268 TEHNQLQPE
-277 SASSF
+277 SAPSS
-282 AGLTQLP
+282 AGLAQLP
-289 ISIDGGVLNFTLSPV
+289 ISNDGEVLNFTLSPV
-304 STLEHS
+304 STPEHS
-310 ASVPVLSTRRILS
+310 ASAPVLSTRRILS
-323 PDAFVNNNYQVDI
+323 PDAFVNDNYQVDI
-336 DVIEKPFPILSP
+336 DVIEQPIPILSP

-371 LSTTQTYVVK
+371 PSTAETYVVK
-381 RFQPSKWKKDGG
+381 RFLPAKWKKDGG
-393 VETKTHVHI
+393 VETETHVHT
-402 EHNLNAVSELHKVK
+402 EHSLNEVSELHNAK
-416 SQAFDCDKTKED
+416 SQAFDCDKPKED
-428 HCSFPSAEVL
+428 HCSFPSAEEL
-438 QTDNPSQKER
+438 PTDNPSQRER
-448 TKKRPILSATVIKS
+448 TKKRPILSATVVKS
-462 RRGAT
+462 KRGAA
-467 EETRTET
+467 EEAKTET

-486 IAGCANVVPGHKEA
+486 ITGCANVVPGHMES
-500 ETSKHLPVTAPFSSE
+500 ETSKHLPVTAPISSE
-515 DKYHNDKVN
+515 NKCHNDKVN
-524 SSPTGSTSF
+524 SSPTGSTSS
-533 CRKRKSETYVGN
+533 CRKRKSEAFVGN
-545 RVTAPV
+545 SRVTAPV
-551 HVEEVERKR
+551 PVEEVERKR
-560 ALTSSTDN
+560 ALTSTTDN
-568 QTLMTRGPSAF
+568 QTCTTRGPSAF
-579 KHTSGER
+579 KPTSGETV
-586 LGQRKKAGSSLQKT
+586 GQRKKAGSSLQKALKAT
-600 AKTTKRINKPV
+600 RRVSKPV

-684 GEENHHKRSLPK
+684 GEESHHKRSLPK

-727 AGMVRAIQKLE
+727 EAMVRAIQRLE

-759 ERQKILN
+759 ERQKVLN

-773 LWLRIGLETVY
+773 LWLRIGLETIY

-802 ILNRLLWNPDIAT
+802 ILNRLLWNPDIAA

-846 CFLDCAKQSRIIDHD
+846 CFLDCAKRSRMIDHD

-937 TKNWN
+937 TKNWS

-955 QKMHNVEIVLNV
+955 QKMHNVDIVLNV

-1005 AFQVEVFLNVE
+1005 AFQVDVFLNVE

-1027 THKTKALFSAS
+1027 THKTKALLGAM
-1038 KTYPNYFRVQEDSS
+1038 KTSQNSSRVQQDSS
-1052 NISSQTYSE
+1052 NFSSQTYSE
-1061 NVKLLMAWVNAVC
+1061 NVKLLMEWVNAVC

-1142 VVEETFDPTVTPS
+1142 AVEETFDQI
-1155 VLYKELLDNEKQNF
+1155 LYKELLDNEKQNF

-1225 QAAWRKYRLKRELK
+1225 QAAWRKHRLKRELK

-1254 AMNFLARRR
+1254 AMIFLARRR
-1263 ILRKEKAAIF
+1263 ILRRENAAIF

-1308 YWRRYSARRRYLQLR
+1308 YWRSYSARRRYLQLR

-1331 RIRMV
+1331 RRRMV

-1342 KQIVG
+1342 KQIVW
-1347 ATVTIQRHLRAAK
+1347 ATVTIQRHLRATK
-1360 LAKIDRQRYEILK
+1360 LAKIDRQRYQILK
-1373 SSALTIQSAF
+1373 SSVLTIQSAF

-1409 SSKLA
+1409 SSNLA
-1414 KRKRAALVIQTWYR
+1414 KRSRAALVIQSWYR

-1442 VIKIQAWYRCRLA
+1442 VVKIQAWYRCQLA
-1455 RHVYQEK
+1455 RRVYQEH

-1470 QYYRAYKLAKG
+1470 QYYRAYKLGKG
-1481 ERESYLQKRA
+1481 ERESYLRKRA
-1491 AVVVLQA
+1491 AVIVLQA

-1528 KKFLQLKKS
+1528 QRFLQLKKS

-1564 QTRYRAQ
+1564 QTRYRAR

-1607 RSVIKIQSTFRAYV
+1607 RSVIKIQSSFRAYV
-1621 ARKRFKNLRDAT
+1621 ARKRFKNLRAAT

-1638 LAKMRQVCKRYCALR
+1638 LAKMRQVRKRYCALR

-1665 QRRALQFKEDYRKLK
+1665 RRHALQFKEDYRKLK

-1705 AILLQACYRMKRD
+1705 AIILQACYRMKRD
-1718 RQWYLSIRSAATVI
+1718 RQRYLSIYSAATVI

-1739 KKTRCHRQEFLQ
+1739 RKTRCHRQEFLQ

-1786 RAHAARVKYK
+1786 RAHAAQVKHK

-1809 RNCKGGKKQ
+1809 RNSKGGKRQ

-1829 LSLQAALRGWRVR
+1829 LYLQAAFRGWRVR

-1870 VKRAVLTIQR
+1870 VKHAVLTIQR
-1880 HYRATVLGQ
+1880 HYRAKVLGQ
-1889 RQRQEYIQ
+1889 RQRQEYVQ
-1897 LQNAAVRLQ
+1897 LRNAAVRLQ
-1906 ALWRGKVVRKAIQ
+1906 ALWRGKAVRKTIQ
-1919 KKHHLATIIQSYYRM
+1919 KQHHLATIIQSYYRM
-1934 HIIQLKYK
+1934 HINQLKYK
-1942 KLRQAALVIQ
+1942 KLRQATLVIQ
-1952 KYYRAYCMK
+1952 TYYRAYCMK
-1961 KTQRLIYLQTKAAVL
+1961 KTQRLAYLKTKAAAL

-2009 VKKEYGRLRSAVVAI
+2009 VKKEYERLRSAAVAI

-2037 RQRYLSLKRVTV
+2037 RQRYLSLKRATV
-2049 QVQAIYRGVRVRRQ
+2049 QVQAVYRGVRVRRQ
-2063 VQCMHQAAVCI
+2063 VQQMHQAAVCI
-2074 QATFKMYCM
+2074 QAMFKMHCM
-2083 SIKYQSMRMAAIRIQ
+2083 SIKYRSMRMAAIRIQ
-2098 RQYRAFCLGQVQRK
+2098 RQYRAFCLGKVQRK

-2120 VVILQAAYRG
+2120 VVILQAACRG
-2130 MKVRQDLKAMHQSAA
+2130 MKVRQDLKTMHQSAA

-2157 RNFRKLLLATRQ
+2157 RDFRKLLLATRQ

-2183 VHKYMIMK
+2183 VHNYMIMK

-2201 RGMKTRRLL
+2201 HGMKTRRLI
-2210 RTMNVSAVIIQRR
+2210 RTMNESAVIIQRR

-2231 HFLSIKLA
+2231 RFLSIKSA
-2239 AIVVQRKYRATKIA
+2239 AVLIQRKYRATKLA

-2261 SLLNAA
+2261 SLLNAT

-2282 LQQMHQAATV
+2282 MRQMHQAATV

-2300 RIYTSYQALRLASII
+2300 KTYTSYQALRLASVI

-2331 KYLKLCHSVLVLQ
+2331 KYLKLYNCVLVLQ
-2344 AAYRGMKIR
+2344 AAYRGMKTR

-2380 RVQWAAQLI
+2380 KVQWAAQLI

-2395 HRLRKIAVEHYT
+2395 HRLRKIAVEQYT

-2426 KQQQEMHRAATVVQ
+2426 KQQREMHRAATVVQ

-2445 FRERQRY
+2445 FRERQKY
-2452 LSLKA
+2452 LALKA

-2467 ALALARQHALEYHSL
+2467 ALVLARQHALEYRSL

-2503 NMHSAASTI
+2503 HMHSAASTI

-2522 RAYQNMRIAAVL
+2522 RAYQNMRVAAML
-2534 IQSYYRCYLKGKN
+2534 IQNYYRSYLKGKN

-2553 TMRNSILVIQ
+2553 TMKDSVLVIQ

-2592 VQRRCYKQLCW
+2592 VQRRCYKQLRW

-2616 AREGAMRNYAEI
+2616 AREAAMRNYAEI
-2628 RKAVICLQAAFRA
+2628 RKSVICLQAAFRA
-2641 RKARQLHK
+2641 RKARQLYK

-2668 RFLRQKAAAVTIQS
+2668 RFLAQQSAAVVIQS
-2682 VFRCWRARTGYVLLR
+2682 AFRCRRARARYALLR
-2697 SSALAVQSWYRWHLR
+2697 SSAVAVQRWYRSCLG

-2735 AMKARK
+2735 ATKARK

-2749 RKIQSFLQMAVQRRR
+2749 RKIQSFLQMALQRRK
-2764 YCQLRA
+2764 YIQLRA

-2787 YMSYRR
+2787 YMSYKR

-2798 QRHYRSHLIV
+2798 QRHYRSHLTV
-2808 RQQRMAYLQT
+2808 KHQRMAYLQI
-2818 RRNVVLVQATV
+2818 RRNIVLVQAAV
-2829 RGYLERKRFH
+2829 RGYIQRKRFH
-2839 KMKDSTIKIQ
+2839 KMKESTIKIQ

-2857 RQWVSKMRAAQAIQ
+2857 RQWVSKMRAARVIQ
-2871 AWFPGHKAW
+2871 AWFRGHKAR
-2880 KEYPMSVFRATLVI
+2880 KEYVSVLRATLAI
-2894 QSHLRA
+2894 QRHFRA
-2900 KQLRTRFLKMKSCA
+2900 RQLRTRFLQMKSCA
-2914 LTIQRAWRA
+2914 LTIQRVWRA
-2923 TCAARRLRQQ
+2923 TRAARSLRQQ
-2933 FLATRSAAVKIQLA
+2933 FLDTRRAAVKIQLA
-2947 YRQYRARKLLREKH
+2947 YRQYRARRLLR
-2961 QAACLIQNAYRGF
+2961 Q
-2974 KARRKFVQQK
+2974 VS
-2984 AAAVIIQ
+2984 AAVIIQ

-3004 VKYNKTRRAVIKL
+3004 MKYNKTRRAVIKL

-3036 KRLLYFAAAA
+3036 KRLLYFTAAA

-3055 QRAYRIHLTLKLA
+3055 QRAYRLHLTLKLA

-3074 VLLIQSWFRAQ
+3074 VLIIQSWFRAKL
-3085 MQRRRF
+3085 QRRRF
-3091 LRAYRRVVGL
+3091 LGDYQRVVRL
-3101 QRALRRWLNRRNRAA
+3101 QRAVRGWVTRRNRAA

-3122 ARAFLARRRR
+3122 VRAFLAARRS
-3132 RRLAAGIIKFQALWR
+3132 RRLAVGIIKFQALWR
-3147 GYSWRKVTD
+3147 GYYWRKMTD

-3163 RRSLEKANEKSREEN
+3163 RHSLEKANEKSREEN

-3285 GKAGDKVSEK
+3285 SKAGDKVSEK

-3345 ERILVK
+3345 ERTLVK

-3384 KDNMQEIVDPLQ
+3384 KDNMQEVVDPLQ
-3396 AILMVMDTLDRPC
+3396 AILMVMDTLG
-3409 DLPQIENGNLAQYYY
+3409 IAYY
-3424 SFKRYYFPMHKGKK
+3424 
-3438 LSYSCM
+3438 
-3444 VGYTTESGT
+3444 
-3453 QDGRIICTAKGWSPV
+3453 
-3468 PRCYRRC
+3468 
-3475 TKPLLENGSFYSTE
+3475 
-3489 MDFKIHEKLQYKC
+3489 
-3502 NPGYHT
+3502 
-3508 PSGST
+3508 
-3513 EDTAQCQPQG
+3513 
-3523 WSFQPSCTKKLG
+3523 
-3535 ITCSALSE
+3535 
-3543 VAHGGFYPVKKSYEE
+3543 
-3558 GDVVHFFCDEHYSVT
+3558 
-3573 GFDLI
+3573 
-3578 QCYNFGWYPD
+3578 
-3588 PPVCEDIKNKCPP
+3588 
-3601 PPLHGH
+3601 
-3607 MDGYISTAR
+3607 
-3616 RTYHNG
+3616 
-3622 DKVNVQC
+3622 
-3629 TLGRRGSEEIQ
+3629 
-3640 CEGGKWTSPSSCIG
+3640 
-3654 TVDKQES
+3654 
-3661 GAAPP
+3661 
-3666 PLEAD
+3666 
-3671 AEIRASQ
+3671 
-3678 THHNEDMK
+3678 
-3686 PCTLNATDM
+3686 
-3695 DSNNLTLKWRREELV
+3695 
-3710 FLHGDLIEFECK
+3710 
-3722 QGYSFLQTA
+3722 
-3731 IPSPGRTQCDHGRL
+3731 
-3745 NYPKCVIQAATEKC
+3745 
-3759 GSPPSIANGVLTLPA
+3759 
-3774 LSQYDSGSSVQ
+3774 
-3785 YICSEYHFLQGSDRI
+3785 
-3800 SCSEGQWTS
+3800 
-3809 PPVCIEPCTLS
+3809 
-3820 KTEMEKNNLLLQAF
+3820 
-3834 YADQDYF
+3834 
-3841 YHGDY
+3841 
-3846 VGFYCKQNHFGAE
+3846 
-3859 SGTTLFQ
+3859 
-3866 VQCKRGQLA
+3866 
-3875 YPRCVE
+3875 
-3881 RRKQLWEM
+3881 
-3889 NVELEGD
+3889 
-3896 GRERPLWD
+3896 
-3904 EDEQCS
+3904 
-3910 TGMQYW
+3910 
-3916 HKNGKS
+3916 
-3922 WRKELYILTGIVSPF
+3922 
-3937 TVCFNKKATLRF
+3937 
-3949 FSLSCLNSSVGE
+3949 
-3961 IIAFMA
+3961 
-3967 LCMGFQGFYKSY
+3967 
-3979 MNE
+3979 

>member
-1 MAAGSAAAAAR
+1 AAR
-12 GDRKPGRRRW
+12 GDRSPASNPGRRRW
-22 APRGGEEDADED
+22 AAPGGEEDADEGEG
-34 PAVLV
+34 PAVVV

-47 FLSFGHLRVGA
+47 FLSFGRLRVGA
-58 SRTRLLAIDNPN
+58 SRTRLLGIDNPN
-70 EDDADVV
+70 EDDAEVV

-94 FFVEAGQRIF
+94 FFVESGQRIF
-104 VSVTWTPLEEG
+104 VSITWTPLEEG
-115 KIRELVSFVVNDVVK
+115 KIRELMTFVVNDVVK

-139 EQPPKKRK
+139 EQPPKKKK
-147 SLWDNLKKKNS
+147 SLWDTLKKKNS
-158 AVKVKKSTS
+158 SGTSAIKVKKSTLEI
-167 KTENVN
+167 KNAN
-173 KTFQVSQK
+173 KTFQVSRK

-190 SCENQNVVQ
+190 SCENRNTVQ
-199 NSTSQGNDPLAG
+199 NNISQGNDALAG

-220 IASVPKEHGSTVHTP
+220 IAPVPEEHGSTVHTP
-235 LALRRSTAF
+235 LALRRSTTF

-252 KESLP
+252 EELLP
-257 ETDTCTINKCV
+257 EIDSCNINKCV
-268 TEHSQLQPE
+268 TEHNKLQSE
-277 SASSF
+277 SASSS
-282 AGLTQLP
+282 AGLAQLP
-289 ISIDGGVLNFTLSPV
+289 ISNDGGVLNFTLSPV
-304 STLEHS
+304 STPEHS
-310 ASVPVLSTRRILS
+310 ASAPVLSTRRILS
-323 PDAFVNNNYQVDI
+323 PDAFVNDNYQVDV
-336 DVIEKPFPILSP
+336 DVIEQPLPILSP

-361 KTPKPEAALI
+361 KTPKPEAALVS
-371 LSTTQTYVVK
+371 STTETYVVK
-381 RFQPSKWKKDGG
+381 RFLPSKWKKDGG
-393 VETKTHVHI
+393 VETETHVHI
-402 EHNLNAVSELHKVK
+402 EHSLNEVFELHNVK
-416 SQAFDCDKTKED
+416 SQALDCDKPEED
-428 HCSFPSAEVL
+428 HCTFPSAEEL
-438 QTDNPSQKER
+438 QTDDPSWREQ

-462 RRGAT
+462 KPGAT
-467 EETRTET
+467 EETRAET
-474 HQPKSKKCLNKA
+474 RQPKSKKCLNKA
-486 IAGCANVVPGHKEA
+486 IIGCTNVVPVHMEA
-500 ETSKHLPVTAPFSSE
+500 ETSKHLPVTGPILSE
-515 DKYHNDKVN
+515 KKCHNDKVN
-524 SSPTGSTSF
+524 SSPTGSTSL
-533 CRKRKSETYVGN
+533 CRKRKSEMYLGN
-545 RVTAPV
+545 CRVIAPV
-551 HVEEVERKR
+551 QVEEVERKR

-568 QTLMTRGPSAF
+568 QTHATRRPSAF
-579 KHTSGER
+579 KPTNGER
-586 LGQRKKAGSSLQKT
+586 VGQRKRAGFSVQKASK
-600 AKTTKRINKPV
+600 ATKRISKPV

-684 GEENHHKRSLPK
+684 GEANHHKMSLPK

-710 RRKLNRLR
+710 RRKLNKLR

-727 AGMVRAIQKLE
+727 ETMVKAIQKLE
-738 GEIESRRLL
+738 VEIETRRLL

-759 ERQKILN
+759 ERQKVLN

-773 LWLRIGLETVY
+773 LWLRIGLETIY

-802 ILNRLLWNPDIAT
+802 ILNRLLWNPDIAA

-840 KLLLLV
+840 KLLLLI
-846 CFLDCAKQSRIIDHD
+846 CFLDCAKRSRMIDHD

-904 HVQTPLD
+904 HIQTPLD

-937 TKNWN
+937 TKNWS

-955 QKMHNVEIVLNV
+955 QKMHNVDIVLNV

-976 DETGASI
+976 DESGASI

-1005 AFQVEVFLNVE
+1005 AFQVDVFLNVE
-1016 HLKEE
+1016 QLKEE

-1027 THKTKALFSAS
+1027 THKRKALLGAI
-1038 KTYPNYFRVQEDSS
+1038 KTFPNCFRVREDSS
-1052 NISSQTYSE
+1052 NFSSQTYSE

-1142 VVEETFDPTVTPS
+1142 VVEEMFDQI
-1155 VLYKELLDNEKQNF
+1155 LYKELLDNEKQNF

-1225 QAAWRKYRLKRELK
+1225 QAAWRNYRLKRELK
-1239 LSQERDRAARIIQKS
+1239 LSEERDRAARIIQKS
-1254 AMNFLARRR
+1254 AMNFLAHQR
-1263 ILRKEKAAIF
+1263 ILRKENAAIF

-1286 LFNLKKA
+1286 LFDLKKS

-1308 YWRRYSARRRYLQLR
+1308 YWRRYSARKRYLQLR

-1342 KQIVG
+1342 KRIVW
-1347 ATVTIQRHLRAAK
+1347 ATVTIQRHLHATK

-1383 RRWRKYKIQQKIK
+1383 RRWRNYKIQQKIK

-1409 SSKLA
+1409 SSELA
-1414 KRKRAALVIQTWYR
+1414 KRRRAALVIQSWYR
-1428 MHRDLKQYLHVKQN
+1428 MHRDLKQYLLIKQN
-1442 VIKIQAWYRCRLA
+1442 VVKIQAWYRCQLA
-1455 RHVYQEK
+1455 RRVYQEH
-1462 RAKIVTIQ
+1462 RAKIATIQ
-1470 QYYRAYKLAKG
+1470 QYYRAYKLRKA

-1491 AVVVLQA
+1491 AVIVLQA

-1507 LYRQAKAAC
+1507 LYRQAKAAR
-1516 VIQSLWRMKREK
+1516 VIQSLWRMKQEK
-1528 KKFLQLKKS
+1528 QRFLQLKKS
-1537 VTTLQS
+1537 VITLQS
-1543 HVRKYQQVKRYK
+1543 HVRKYQQVKRY
-1555 EIKNAASVI
+1555 EAIKNAASVI
-1564 QTRYRAQ
+1564 QTWYRAH

-1581 QRVRLA
+1581 QRVCLA

-1598 QARRQACIL
+1598 QARRQARIL
-1607 RSVIKIQSTFRAYV
+1607 RSVIKIQSSFRAYV
-1621 ARKRFKNLRDAT
+1621 ARKRLKNLRDAT

-1638 LAKMRQVCKRYCALR
+1638 LARMRQVRKRYCALR
-1653 EAVLYVQRRYRS
+1653 EATLYVQRRYRS
-1665 QRRALQFKEDYRKLK
+1665 RRRALQFKEDYRKLK

-1692 YLVRKQIQRWREA
+1692 CLVRKQIRRWREA
-1705 AILLQACYRMKRD
+1705 AVLLQACYRMKRD
-1718 RQWYLSIRSAATVI
+1718 RQRYLSIYSAAIVI

-1739 KKTRCHRQEFLQ
+1739 KKTQCHRQKFLQ
-1751 VRKAAVCLQAAYRGY
+1751 VKKAAVCLQAAYRGY

-1786 RAHAARVKYK
+1786 RAHAARVKHK
-1796 AMVQASIVIQRWY
+1796 AVVQASVVIQRWY
-1809 RNCKGGKKQ
+1809 RNCKGGKRQ

-1829 LSLQAALRGWRVR
+1829 LSLQAAFRGWKVR
-1842 KQIQRQH
+1842 KQIQTQH
-1849 VAATKIQSTFRK
+1849 VAAIRIQSTFRK

-1870 VKRAVLTIQR
+1870 VNHAVLTIQR
-1880 HYRATVLGQ
+1880 HYRARVLGQ

-1897 LQNAAVRLQ
+1897 LRNTAVRLQ
-1906 ALWRGKVVRKAIQ
+1906 ALWRGKAVRKTIQ
-1919 KKHHLATIIQSYYRM
+1919 KKHHLATIIQSYYKM
-1934 HIIQLKYK
+1934 HVNHLKYK
-1942 KLRQAALVIQ
+1942 KLRQATLVIQ

-1961 KTQRLIYLQTKAAVL
+1961 KNQRAIYLKTKAAAL

-1981 YRGMTVRRQLNKLNK
+1981 YRGMTVRKQLNKLNK

-2009 VKKEYGRLRSAVVAI
+2009 GRKEYERLRSAAIAI
-2024 QRRYRAVTHAKCQ
+2024 QRHYRAVIHAKCQ
-2037 RQRYLSLKRVTV
+2037 RQRYLSLKRATV
-2049 QVQAIYRGVRVRRQ
+2049 KVQAIYRGVRVRRQ

-2074 QATFKMYCM
+2074 QATFKMHCM
-2083 SIKYQSMRMAAIRIQ
+2083 SIKYQSMRMAAIRVQ
-2098 RQYRAFCLGQVQRK
+2098 RQYRAFCLGKVQRK

-2120 VVILQAAYRG
+2120 VIILQAACRG
-2130 MKVRQDLKAMHQSAA
+2130 MKVRQDLKTMHQSAA

-2157 RNFRKLLLATRQ
+2157 SDFRKLLFATRQ

-2183 VHKYMIMK
+2183 VHNYTIMK
-2191 NAVLHIQAAF
+2191 NAVLCIQAAF
-2201 RGMKTRRLL
+2201 RGMKTRRLM
-2210 RTMNVSAVIIQRR
+2210 RTMNESAVIIQRR

-2231 HFLSIKLA
+2231 RFLSIKSA
-2239 AIVVQRKYRATKIA
+2239 AVVIQRKYRATKLA
-2253 NIQRQKYL
+2253 KIQCQKYL

-2282 LQQMHQAATV
+2282 MQQMHQAATV
-2292 IQAMLRMH
+2292 IQAMLRM
-2300 RIYTSYQALRLASII
+2300 RKIYTSYQALRLASVI

-2331 KYLKLCHSVLVLQ
+2331 KYAKLYNSVLVLQ
-2344 AAYRGMKIR
+2344 AAFRGMKTR
-2353 CFLKRQREAALTIQ
+2353 CLLKRQHEAALTIQ

-2395 HRLRKIAVEHYT
+2395 HRLRKVAVQRYT
-2407 SLKKAATCIQR
+2407 SLKKAAVCIQR
-2418 AFRDMRVR
+2418 AFRDVQAR

-2457 ATLVFQRRYR
+2457 ATLVLQRRYR
-2467 ALALARQHALEYHSL
+2467 ALALTRQHALEYHSL

-2496 RVRRSLK
+2496 RVRRSLEH
-2503 NMHSAASTI
+2503 MHSAASTI
-2512 QAAYRMLRDR
+2512 QAAYRMFRDR
-2522 RAYQNMRIAAVL
+2522 RAYQNMRNAAMV
-2534 IQSYYRCYLKGKN
+2534 IQNYYRSYLKGKN

-2553 TMRNSILVIQ
+2553 TMKKSVLFIQ
-2563 AAYRGMRARQ
+2563 AAYRGMKARQ
-2573 ELKLL
+2573 ELKILR
-2578 HVSAVVIQSSYRMY
+2578 VSAVVIQSIYRMY

-2616 AREGAMRNYAEI
+2616 AREAAMRNYAEI

-2641 RKARQLHK
+2641 RKARQLYK
-2649 ANVAARRIQSFLRM
+2649 ANVAARHIQSFLRM
-2663 CVERR
+2663 RMERR
-2668 RFLRQKAAAVTIQS
+2668 RFLAQKSAAVMIQS
-2682 VFRCWRARTGYVLLR
+2682 VFRCQRARTRYTLIR
-2697 SSALAVQSWYRWHLR
+2697 SSAVAVQRWYRSCLR
-2712 ARAQRAQYLAQRQA
+2712 ARSQRAEYLAQRQA

-2735 AMKARK
+2735 AMTARK

-2749 RKIQSFLQMAVQRRR
+2749 RKIQSFLQMALQRRK
-2764 YCQLRA
+2764 YIQLRA

-2787 YMSYRR
+2787 YMSYKR

-2798 QRHYRSHLIV
+2798 QWHYRSHLTV
-2808 RQQRMAYLQT
+2808 KHQRMTYLQT
-2818 RRNVVLVQATV
+2818 RRNIILVQATV
-2829 RGYLERKRFH
+2829 RGYIERKRFH
-2839 KMKDSTIKIQ
+2839 KIKESTIKIQ

-2857 RQWVSKMRAAQAIQ
+2857 RQWVSKMRAAQVIQ
-2871 AWFPGHKAW
+2871 AWFRGHKAR
-2880 KEYPMSVFRATLVI
+2880 KEYVAVLGATLVI
-2894 QSHLRA
+2894 QSHFRT

-2914 LTIQRAWRA
+2914 LTIQRMWRA
-2923 TCAARRLRQQ
+2923 TRTARMVRQH

-2947 YRQYRARKLLREKH
+2947 YRQYRARRLLRE
-2961 QAACLIQNAYRGF
+2961 
-2974 KARRKFVQQK
+2974 VS
-2984 AAAVIIQ
+2984 AAVIIQ

-3004 VKYNKTRRAVIKL
+3004 MKYNKTRRAVIKL

-3036 KRLLYFAAAA
+3036 KRLLYFTAAA

-3055 QRAYRIHLTLKLA
+3055 QRVYRIHLTLKLA

-3074 VLLIQSWFRAQ
+3074 VLIIQRWFRAK
-3085 MQRRRF
+3085 MQRKRFLRDYQRLIRLQRAVRGWLNHRNEAATIIQRNVRRF
-3091 LRAYRRVVGL
+3091 LAC
-3101 QRALRRWLNRRNRAA
+3101 
-3116 TVIQRN
+3116 
-3122 ARAFLARRRR
+3122 RRRR
-3132 RRLAAGIIKFQALWR
+3132 KFAVGIIKFQALWR
-3147 GYSWRKVTD
+3147 GYSWRKMTD

-3163 RRSLEKANEKSREEN
+3163 RHSLEKANEKSREEN

-3192 KYKHLS
+3192 KYRHLS

-3224 RAIFSVFLLIR
+3224 RAIFSIFVLIR

-3345 ERILVK
+3345 ERTLVK

-3396 AILMVMDTLDRPC
+3396 AIVMVMDTLG
-3409 DLPQIENGNLAQYYY
+3409 IA
-3424 SFKRYYFPMHKGKK
+3424 
-3438 LSYSCM
+3438 
-3444 VGYTTESGT
+3444 
-3453 QDGRIICTAKGWSPV
+3453 
-3468 PRCYRRC
+3468 CY
-3475 TKPLLENGSFYSTE
+3475 
-3489 MDFKIHEKLQYKC
+3489 
-3502 NPGYHT
+3502 
-3508 PSGST
+3508 
-3513 EDTAQCQPQG
+3513 
-3523 WSFQPSCTKKLG
+3523 
-3535 ITCSALSE
+3535 
-3543 VAHGGFYPVKKSYEE
+3543 
-3558 GDVVHFFCDEHYSVT
+3558 
-3573 GFDLI
+3573 
-3578 QCYNFGWYPD
+3578 
-3588 PPVCEDIKNKCPP
+3588 
-3601 PPLHGH
+3601 
-3607 MDGYISTAR
+3607 
-3616 RTYHNG
+3616 
-3622 DKVNVQC
+3622 
-3629 TLGRRGSEEIQ
+3629 
-3640 CEGGKWTSPSSCIG
+3640 
-3654 TVDKQES
+3654 
-3661 GAAPP
+3661 
-3666 PLEAD
+3666 
-3671 AEIRASQ
+3671 
-3678 THHNEDMK
+3678 
-3686 PCTLNATDM
+3686 
-3695 DSNNLTLKWRREELV
+3695 
-3710 FLHGDLIEFECK
+3710 
-3722 QGYSFLQTA
+3722 
-3731 IPSPGRTQCDHGRL
+3731 
-3745 NYPKCVIQAATEKC
+3745 
-3759 GSPPSIANGVLTLPA
+3759 
-3774 LSQYDSGSSVQ
+3774 
-3785 YICSEYHFLQGSDRI
+3785 
-3800 SCSEGQWTS
+3800 
-3809 PPVCIEPCTLS
+3809 
-3820 KTEMEKNNLLLQAF
+3820 
-3834 YADQDYF
+3834 
-3841 YHGDY
+3841 
-3846 VGFYCKQNHFGAE
+3846 
-3859 SGTTLFQ
+3859 
-3866 VQCKRGQLA
+3866 
-3875 YPRCVE
+3875 
-3881 RRKQLWEM
+3881 
-3889 NVELEGD
+3889 
-3896 GRERPLWD
+3896 
-3904 EDEQCS
+3904 
-3910 TGMQYW
+3910 
-3916 HKNGKS
+3916 
-3922 WRKELYILTGIVSPF
+3922 
-3937 TVCFNKKATLRF
+3937 
-3949 FSLSCLNSSVGE
+3949 
-3961 IIAFMA
+3961 
-3967 LCMGFQGFYKSY
+3967 
-3979 MNE
+3979 

>member
-1 MAAGSAAAAAR
+1 MAAGSVAAAAR
-12 GDRKPGRRRW
+12 GDRSPVNNPGRRRW

-39 LSYFSRPP
+39 LSYFFRPP
-47 FLSFGHLRVGA
+47 FLSFGRLRVGA
-58 SRTRLLAIDNPN
+58 SRTRLLGIDNPN
-70 EDDADVV
+70 EDDAEVV

-94 FFVEAGQRIF
+94 FFVESGQRIF

-115 KIRELVSFVVNDVVK
+115 KVRELVTFVVNDVVK

-139 EQPPKKRK
+139 EQPPKKKK
-147 SLWDNLKKKNS
+147 SLWDTLKKKNS
-158 AVKVKKSTS
+158 SGTSAIKVKKSTLEI
-167 KTENVN
+167 KNVN
-173 KTFQVSQK
+173 KTFRVSQQ

-190 SCENQNVVQ
+190 SCENQNTVQ
-199 NSTSQGNDPLAG
+199 NSVSQGNEPLAG

-220 IASVPKEHGSTVHTP
+220 IALVPEEHGNTVHTP

-252 KESLP
+252 EELLP
-257 ETDTCTINKCV
+257 QTDICNINKRV
-268 TEHSQLQPE
+268 TEHSQLQLE
-277 SASSF
+277 GASSS
-282 AGLTQLP
+282 AGLAQLP
-289 ISIDGGVLNFTLSPV
+289 ISNDGEVLNFTLSPV
-304 STLEHS
+304 STPEHS
-310 ASVPVLSTRRILS
+310 ASAPVLSTRRILS
-323 PDAFVNNNYQVDI
+323 PDAFVNDNYQVDI
-336 DVIEKPFPILSP
+336 DVIEQPFPILSP
-348 DQFVKDSLSDKPS
+348 DQFVKDSLSTKPS

-371 LSTTQTYVVK
+371 SSTTETYIVK
-381 RFQPSKWKKDGG
+381 RFLPSKWKKDGG
-393 VETKTHVHI
+393 VKTETHVHI
-402 EHNLNAVSELHKVK
+402 EHNLNEISDLHNVE
-416 SQAFDCDKTKED
+416 SQAFDCDKPKED
-428 HCSFPSAEVL
+428 HCSFPSAEEL
-438 QTDNPSQKER
+438 QTDNPSQREQ
-448 TKKRPILSATVIKS
+448 TKKRPILSTTVIKS
-462 RRGAT
+462 KRGAA

-486 IAGCANVVPGHKEA
+486 IIGCANVLPGPVEA
-500 ETSKHLPVTAPFSSE
+500 ETSKHLPVTVHISSE
-515 DKYHNDKVN
+515 NKSHNDKVN
-524 SSPTGSTSF
+524 SSLAGSTSS
-533 CRKRKSETYVGN
+533 CRKRKSETSVGNN

-568 QTLMTRGPSAF
+568 QTHTTRQPLAF
-579 KHTSGER
+579 KPTSGER
-586 LGQRKKAGSSLQKT
+586 VGQRKKAGSSLQK
-600 AKTTKRINKPV
+600 ASKATKRISKPV

-665 DDFNVKT
+665 DDLNVKT

-727 AGMVRAIQKLE
+727 ETMVRAIQKLE
-738 GEIESRRLL
+738 VEIETRRLL

-759 ERQKILN
+759 ERQKVLN

-773 LWLRIGLETVY
+773 LWLRIGLETIY

-802 ILNRLLWNPDIAT
+802 ILNRLLWNPDIAA

-846 CFLDCAKQSRIIDHD
+846 CFLDCAKRSRMIDHD

-868 AEFKASKDL
+868 SEFKASKDL

-904 HVQTPLD
+904 HIQTPLD

-937 TKNWN
+937 TKNWS

-955 QKMHNVEIVLNV
+955 QKMHNVDIVLNV

-1005 AFQVEVFLNVE
+1005 AFQVDVFLNVE

-1027 THKTKALFSAS
+1027 MHKTKALLGQI
-1038 KTYPNYFRVQEDSS
+1038 KTSPNYFRVQEDRS
-1052 NISSQTYSE
+1052 NFSSQTYSE

-1074 RFYNIKVENFTVC
+1074 RFYNIKVENFTVS

-1142 VVEETFDPTVTPS
+1142 VVEEMLDQI
-1155 VLYKELLDNEKQNF
+1155 LYKELLDNEKQNF

-1225 QAAWRKYRLKRELK
+1225 QAAWRKYRLKREQK

-1254 AMNFLARRR
+1254 AVNFLARRR
-1263 ILRKEKAAIF
+1263 ILRKKNAAIF

-1308 YWRRYSARRRYLQLR
+1308 YWRRYSARKRYLQLR
-1323 HCVIFVQA
+1323 HCVLFVQA

-1342 KQIVG
+1342 KQIVW
-1347 ATVTIQRHLRAAK
+1347 ATVTIQRHLRATK

-1383 RRWRKYKIQQKIK
+1383 RQWRKYKIQQKIK

-1414 KRKRAALVIQTWYR
+1414 KRRRAALVIQSWYR

-1442 VIKIQAWYRCRLA
+1442 VIKIQAWYRCQLA
-1455 RHVYQEK
+1455 RRVYQEH

-1470 QYYRAYKLAKG
+1470 QYYRAYKLGKG

-1491 AVVVLQA
+1491 AVIVLQA

-1507 LYRQAKAAC
+1507 LYRRARAAC

-1528 KKFLQLKKS
+1528 QRFLQFKKS
-1537 VTTLQS
+1537 ITTLQS

-1564 QTRYRAQ
+1564 QTRYRAHL
-1571 VAAKKAAAAF
+1571 AAKKAAAAF

-1607 RSVIKIQSTFRAYV
+1607 RSVIKIQSSFRAYV
-1621 ARKRFKNLRDAT
+1621 ARKRFKNLRDAA

-1638 LAKMRQVCKRYCALR
+1638 LAKMRQVRKRYCALR
-1653 EAVLYVQRRYRS
+1653 EATLYVQRRYRS
-1665 QRRALQFKEDYRKLK
+1665 RRHALQFKEDYGKLK

-1705 AILLQACYRMKRD
+1705 AILLQACYRMRRD
-1718 RQWYLSIRSAATVI
+1718 RQWYLSIYSAATVI

-1739 KKTRCHRQEFLQ
+1739 RKTRCRRQEFLQ

-1786 RAHAARVKYK
+1786 RAHAARVKHK

-1809 RNCKGGKKQ
+1809 RNCKDGKRQ
-1818 RLNFLMTRAAV
+1818 RLNFLMARAAV
-1829 LSLQAALRGWRVR
+1829 LSLQAAFRGWRVR

-1849 VAATKIQSTFRK
+1849 VAATRIQSTFRK

-1870 VKRAVLTIQR
+1870 MKHAVIAIQR
-1880 HYRATVLGQ
+1880 HYRAKVLGQ

-1897 LQNAAVRLQ
+1897 LRNAAVRLQ
-1906 ALWRGKVVRKAIQ
+1906 ALWRGKTVRKTIQ
-1919 KKHHLATIIQSYYRM
+1919 KKHHLATVIQSYFRM
-1934 HIIQLKYK
+1934 HINQLKYK
-1942 KLRQAALVIQ
+1942 KLRQATMVIQ

-1961 KTQRLIYLQTKAAVL
+1961 KTQRVVYLKTKAAAL

-2009 VKKEYGRLRSAVVAI
+2009 VKKEYERLRSAAIAI
-2024 QRRYRAVTHAKCQ
+2024 QRRYRAVIHAKCQ

-2074 QATFKMYCM
+2074 QATYKMYCM

-2098 RQYRAFCLGQVQRK
+2098 RQYRAFCLGKIQRR

-2120 VVILQAAYRG
+2120 AVILQAACRG
-2130 MKVRQDLKAMHQSAA
+2130 MKVRQDLKTMHQSAA
-2145 IIQSYYRMHKQQ
+2145 IIQSYYRMYKQQ
-2157 RNFRKLLLATRQ
+2157 RDFRKLLLATRQ

-2183 VHKYMIMK
+2183 VHNYRIMK
-2191 NAVLHIQAAF
+2191 NAVLRIQAAF
-2201 RGMKTRRLL
+2201 HGMKTRRLI
-2210 RTMNVSAVIIQRR
+2210 RTMNESAVIIQRR

-2231 HFLSIKLA
+2231 HFLSIKSA
-2239 AIVVQRKYRATKIA
+2239 AVVIQRKYRATKLA

-2282 LQQMHQAATV
+2282 MQQMHQAATV
-2292 IQAMLRMH
+2292 IQTMLRM
-2300 RIYTSYQALRLASII
+2300 RKIYTSYQALRLASVI

-2331 KYLKLCHSVLVLQ
+2331 KYLKLHNSVLVLQ
-2344 AAYRGMKIR
+2344 AAYRGMKTR

-2380 RVQWAAQLI
+2380 KVQWAAQLI

-2407 SLKKAATCIQR
+2407 SLKKAAACIQR
-2418 AFRDMRVR
+2418 AFRDMQAR
-2426 KQQQEMHRAATVVQ
+2426 KQQREMHHAATVVQ

-2452 LSLKA
+2452 LSVKA

-2482 RRAAIHIQAVYRGV
+2482 RGAAIHIQAVYRGV

-2503 NMHSAASTI
+2503 HMHSAASTI

-2522 RAYQNMRIAAVL
+2522 RAYQSMRIAAML
-2534 IQSYYRCYLKGKN
+2534 IQNYYRSYLKGKN

-2553 TMRNSILVIQ
+2553 TMKNSVLVIQ
-2563 AAYRGMRARQ
+2563 AAYRGMKARQ

-2592 VQRRCYKQLCW
+2592 VQCRCYKQLCW
-2603 AATVTQQRFRAKM
+2603 AVTVTQQRFRAKM
-2616 AREGAMRNYAEI
+2616 AREAAMRNYAEI
-2628 RKAVICLQAAFRA
+2628 RKAVICLQAAFRG
-2641 RKARQLHK
+2641 RKARQLYK
-2649 ANVAARRIQSFLRM
+2649 AHVAARRIQSFLRM

-2668 RFLRQKAAAVTIQS
+2668 RFLAQKAAAVTIQS
-2682 VFRCWRARTGYVLLR
+2682 AFRCQRVRTRYALLR
-2697 SSALAVQSWYRWHLR
+2697 SSAVAVQRWYRFCLR

-2749 RKIQSFLQMAVQRRR
+2749 RKIQSFLQMALQRRK
-2764 YCQLRA
+2764 YIQLRA

-2787 YMSYRR
+2787 YTSYRR

-2798 QRHYRSHLIV
+2798 QRHYRSHLTV
-2808 RQQRMAYLQT
+2808 KHQRMAYLQT
-2818 RRNVVLVQATV
+2818 QRNIVLVQATV
-2829 RGYLERKRFH
+2829 RGYMERKRFH
-2839 KMKDSTIKIQ
+2839 KMKESTIKIQ

-2857 RQWVSKMRAAQAIQ
+2857 RQWVSKMRAARVIQ
-2871 AWFPGHKAW
+2871 AWFRGHKAR
-2880 KEYPMSVFRATLVI
+2880 KEYASVLRAALVI
-2894 QSHLRA
+2894 QSRFRA
-2900 KQLRTRFLKMKSCA
+2900 KQLRARFLKMKSCA
-2914 LTIQRAWRA
+2914 LTIQRLWRV
-2923 TCAARRLRQQ
+2923 TRTVRMFRQH
-2933 FLATRSAAVKIQLA
+2933 FLAARSAAVKIQLA
-2947 YRQYRARKLLREKH
+2947 YRQYRARRLLRE
-2961 QAACLIQNAYRGF
+2961 
-2974 KARRKFVQQK
+2974 VS
-2984 AAAVIIQ
+2984 AAVIIQ

-3004 VKYNKTRRAVIKL
+3004 MKYNKTRRAVIKL

-3022 GYLVRKKISEQKQK
+3022 GYLVRKKISQQKQK
-3036 KRLLYFAAAA
+3036 KRLLYFTAAA

-3074 VLLIQSWFRAQ
+3074 VLMIQSWFRAK
-3085 MQRRRF
+3085 MQRKRF
-3091 LRAYRRVVGL
+3091 LRDYQRVVVL
-3101 QRALRRWLNRRNRAA
+3101 QRAVRRWLSHRSWAA
-3116 TVIQRN
+3116 AVIQRN
-3122 ARAFLARRRR
+3122 ARMFLACRRRR
-3132 RRLAAGIIKFQALWR
+3132 RVTVGIIKFQALWR
-3147 GYSWRKVTD
+3147 GYSWRKMTD

-3192 KYKHLS
+3192 KYRHLS
-3198 YILAALKHLEVATR
+3198 YILAALKNLEVATR

-3224 RAIFSVFLLIR
+3224 RAIFSVFVLIR
-3235 SCNRSVP
+3235 RCNRSVP

-3258 KYERTTRAVYEAENS
+3258 KYERTTQAVYEAENS

-3330 QSLYKL
+3330 QSLYRL

-3345 ERILVK
+3345 ERTLVK

-3384 KDNMQEIVDPLQ
+3384 KDNMQEVVDPLQ
-3396 AILMVMDTLDRPC
+3396 AILMVMDTL
-3409 DLPQIENGNLAQYYY
+3409 
-3424 SFKRYYFPMHKGKK
+3424 
-3438 LSYSCM
+3438 
-3444 VGYTTESGT
+3444 
-3453 QDGRIICTAKGWSPV
+3453 
-3468 PRCYRRC
+3468 
-3475 TKPLLENGSFYSTE
+3475 
-3489 MDFKIHEKLQYKC
+3489 
-3502 NPGYHT
+3502 
-3508 PSGST
+3508 
-3513 EDTAQCQPQG
+3513 
-3523 WSFQPSCTKKLG
+3523 G
-3535 ITCSALSE
+3535 ITC
-3543 VAHGGFYPVKKSYEE
+3543 Y
-3558 GDVVHFFCDEHYSVT
+3558 
-3573 GFDLI
+3573 
-3578 QCYNFGWYPD
+3578 
-3588 PPVCEDIKNKCPP
+3588 
-3601 PPLHGH
+3601 
-3607 MDGYISTAR
+3607 
-3616 RTYHNG
+3616 
-3622 DKVNVQC
+3622 
-3629 TLGRRGSEEIQ
+3629 
-3640 CEGGKWTSPSSCIG
+3640 
-3654 TVDKQES
+3654 
-3661 GAAPP
+3661 
-3666 PLEAD
+3666 
-3671 AEIRASQ
+3671 
-3678 THHNEDMK
+3678 
-3686 PCTLNATDM
+3686 
-3695 DSNNLTLKWRREELV
+3695 
-3710 FLHGDLIEFECK
+3710 
-3722 QGYSFLQTA
+3722 
-3731 IPSPGRTQCDHGRL
+3731 
-3745 NYPKCVIQAATEKC
+3745 
-3759 GSPPSIANGVLTLPA
+3759 
-3774 LSQYDSGSSVQ
+3774 
-3785 YICSEYHFLQGSDRI
+3785 
-3800 SCSEGQWTS
+3800 
-3809 PPVCIEPCTLS
+3809 
-3820 KTEMEKNNLLLQAF
+3820 
-3834 YADQDYF
+3834 
-3841 YHGDY
+3841 
-3846 VGFYCKQNHFGAE
+3846 
-3859 SGTTLFQ
+3859 
-3866 VQCKRGQLA
+3866 
-3875 YPRCVE
+3875 
-3881 RRKQLWEM
+3881 
-3889 NVELEGD
+3889 
-3896 GRERPLWD
+3896 
-3904 EDEQCS
+3904 
-3910 TGMQYW
+3910 
-3916 HKNGKS
+3916 
-3922 WRKELYILTGIVSPF
+3922 
-3937 TVCFNKKATLRF
+3937 
-3949 FSLSCLNSSVGE
+3949 
-3961 IIAFMA
+3961 
-3967 LCMGFQGFYKSY
+3967 
-3979 MNE
+3979 

>member
-1 MAAGSAAAAAR
+1 MAAGSVATAAR
-12 GDRKPGRRRW
+12 GDRSPASKPGRRRW
-22 APRGGEEDADED
+22 APRGGEEEDADEE

-47 FLSFGHLRVGA
+47 FLSFGRLRVGA
-58 SRTRLLAIDNPN
+58 SRTRLLGIDNPN
-70 EDDADVV
+70 EDDAEVV
-77 IDRFPA
+77 IERFPA
-83 AARGFSIEHRR
+83 AARGFSIERRR
-94 FFVEAGQRIF
+94 FFVESGQRIF
-104 VSVTWTPLEEG
+104 VSITWTPLEEG
-115 KIRELVSFVVNDVVK
+115 KIRELVTFVVNDVVK

-139 EQPPKKRK
+139 EQPPKKKK
-147 SLWDNLKKKNS
+147 SLWETLKKKNS
-158 AVKVKKSTS
+158 SVTSAIKAKKSAAEI
-167 KTENVN
+167 KNIN

-181 VDRLRSPLQ
+181 VARLRNPLQ
-190 SCENQNVVQ
+190 SCENQSTEQ
-199 NSTSQGNDPLAG
+199 NGASQGNGSLTG

-220 IASVPKEHGSTVHTP
+220 IAPGPEEHSNTVHTP

-252 KESLP
+252 KELLP
-257 ETDTCTINKCV
+257 ETDICNINKCL
-268 TEHSQLQPE
+268 TEHNQLQPE
-277 SASSF
+277 SASSS
-282 AGLTQLP
+282 AGLAQLP
-289 ISIDGGVLNFTLSPV
+289 ISDDGGVLNFTLSPV
-304 STLEHS
+304 STPEHS
-310 ASVPVLSTRRILS
+310 ASMPLLSTRRILS
-323 PDAFVNNNYQVDI
+323 PDAFVNDNYQGDI
-336 DVIEKPFPILSP
+336 DVIEQPIPILSP
-348 DQFVKDSLSDKPS
+348 DQFVKDNLSNKPS

-371 LSTTQTYVVK
+371 SSTTETYVIK
-381 RFQPSKWKKDGG
+381 RCLPAKWKKDGG
-393 VETKTHVHI
+393 VETETHVHI
-402 EHNLNAVSELHKVK
+402 DHSINEVSVLHNLK
-416 SQAFDCDKTKED
+416 SQGFDCDKPKD
-428 HCSFPSAEVL
+428 GQCSFPSAEER
-438 QTDNPSQKER
+438 QTDNPSQRER
-448 TKKRPILSATVIKS
+448 PKKRPILSATVIKS
-462 RRGAT
+462 KRGAA
-467 EETRTET
+467 EQTRTET
-474 HQPKSKKCLNKA
+474 RQPKSKKCLNKA
-486 IAGCANVVPGHKEA
+486 ITGCADVVPGQMEA
-500 ETSKHLPVTAPFSSE
+500 ERSKQLPVTAPISSE
-515 DKYHNDKVN
+515 NKCHTDKVN
-524 SSPTGSTSF
+524 SSPTGSTSL
-533 CRKRKSETYVGN
+533 CRKRKSEAFVGN
-545 RVTAPV
+545 GRVTAPV
-551 HVEEVERKR
+551 LVEEVERKR
-560 ALTSSTDN
+560 ALTSSMDN
-568 QTLMTRGPSAF
+568 QTHTTRGPSAF
-579 KHTSGER
+579 KPTSGER
-586 LGQRKKAGSSLQKT
+586 VGQRKKAGSSLQK
-600 AKTTKRINKPV
+600 APKASRRISKPV

-684 GEENHHKRSLPK
+684 GEEAHHKRSLPK

-710 RRKLNRLR
+710 RRRLNRLR
-718 REACRLFTS
+718 REACRLFTCET
-727 AGMVRAIQKLE
+727 MVRAIQRLE

-759 ERQKILN
+759 ERQKVLN

-773 LWLRIGLETVY
+773 LWLRIGLETIY

-802 ILNRLLWNPDIAT
+802 ILNRLLWNPDIAA

-846 CFLDCAKQSRIIDHD
+846 CFLDCAKRSRMIDHD

-937 TKNWN
+937 TKNWS

-955 QKMHNVEIVLNV
+955 QKMHNVDIALNV

-1005 AFQVEVFLNVE
+1005 AFQVDVFLNVE

-1027 THKTKALFSAS
+1027 THKTKALLGAM
-1038 KTYPNYFRVQEDSS
+1038 KTSQNSFRVQQDNS
-1052 NISSQTYSE
+1052 NFSSQTYSE

-1087 FSDGRVLCHLI
+1087 FSDGRVLCYLI
-1098 HHYHPCYM
+1098 HHYHPCYI
-1106 PLEAVCQRTTQTVE
+1106 PLEAVCQQTTQTVE

-1142 VVEETFDPTVTPS
+1142 AVEETFDQTVAPS

-1254 AMNFLARRR
+1254 VMNFLARRR
-1263 ILRKEKAAIF
+1263 ILRRENAAIF
-1273 IQKHWRGYLARMT
+1273 IQRHWRGSLARRT

-1342 KQIVG
+1342 KQIVW

-1360 LAKIDRQRYEILK
+1360 LAKIDRQRYQILK

-1414 KRKRAALVIQTWYR
+1414 KRRRAALVIQSWYR

-1442 VIKIQAWYRCRLA
+1442 VIKIQAWYRCQLA
-1455 RHVYQEK
+1455 RRVYQER

-1470 QYYRAYKLAKG
+1470 QYYRAYKLGKG
-1481 ERESYLQKRA
+1481 ARGSYLQKRA
-1491 AVVVLQA
+1491 AVIVLQA

-1528 KKFLQLKKS
+1528 QRFLQLKKS

-1564 QTRYRAQ
+1564 QTRYRAH

-1581 QRVRLA
+1581 QKVRLA

-1621 ARKRFKNLRDAT
+1621 ARKRFKALREAT

-1638 LAKMRQVCKRYCALR
+1638 LAKMRQVCKYYCALR
-1653 EAVLYVQRRYRS
+1653 EAALYIQRRYRS
-1665 QRRALQFKEDYRKLK
+1665 RRRALQFKEDYRKFK

-1718 RQWYLSIRSAATVI
+1718 RQRYLSICSAATVI
-1732 QQRYRAC
+1732 QQHYRAC
-1739 KKTRCHRQEFLQ
+1739 RKTRCHRQEFLQ

-1778 AIKIQTAF
+1778 AIKIQAAF
-1786 RAHAARVKYK
+1786 RAHAARVKHK

-1809 RNCKGGKKQ
+1809 RNCKGGKRQ

-1829 LSLQAALRGWRVR
+1829 LSLQAAFRGWRVR

-1861 FMAVKKFRL
+1861 FMAVKKFKL
-1870 VKRAVLTIQR
+1870 VKHTVLTIQR
-1880 HYRATVLGQ
+1880 HYRAKVLGQ
-1889 RQRQEYIQ
+1889 RQRQEYLQ
-1897 LQNAAVRLQ
+1897 LRNAAVCLQ
-1906 ALWRGKVVRKAIQ
+1906 ALWRGKAVRKTIQ
-1919 KKHHLATIIQSYYRM
+1919 KQHHLATIIQSYYRM
-1934 HIIQLKYK
+1934 HINQLKYK
-1942 KLRQAALVIQ
+1942 KLRQATLVIQ
-1952 KYYRAYCMK
+1952 KYYTAYCMK
-1961 KTQRLIYLQTKAAVL
+1961 KTQHAVYLKTKAAAL

-1981 YRGMTVRRQLNKLNK
+1981 YRGMSVRRQLNKLNK

-2009 VKKEYGRLRSAVVAI
+2009 VKKEYERLRSAAVAV
-2024 QRRYRAVTHAKCQ
+2024 QRRYRAVTHAKCE

-2083 SIKYQSMRMAAIRIQ
+2083 SRKYQSMRMAAIRIQ
-2098 RQYRAFCLGQVQRK
+2098 RQYRAFCLGKVQRK
-2112 KYLELKKS
+2112 EYLELKKS
-2120 VVILQAAYRG
+2120 VIILQAACRG
-2130 MKVRQDLKAMHQSAA
+2130 MKIRQDLKTMHQSAA

-2157 RNFRKLLLATRQ
+2157 RDFRKLLLATRQ

-2183 VHKYMIMK
+2183 VQNYMIMK
-2191 NAVLHIQAAF
+2191 NAVVHIQAAF
-2201 RGMKTRRLL
+2201 RGMKTRRLI
-2210 RTMNVSAVIIQRR
+2210 RTMNESAVIIQRR

-2231 HFLSIKLA
+2231 HFLSIKSA
-2239 AIVVQRKYRATKIA
+2239 AIVIQRKYRATKLA
-2253 NIQRQKYL
+2253 NIQHQKYL
-2261 SLLNAA
+2261 SLLNAT

-2282 LQQMHQAATV
+2282 MQQMHQAATV
-2292 IQAMLRMH
+2292 IQAMVRMH
-2300 RIYTSYQALRLASII
+2300 KIYTSYQALRLASVI

-2331 KYLKLCHSVLVLQ
+2331 KYLKLYNSVLVLQ
-2344 AAYRGMKIR
+2344 AAYRGMKTR
-2353 CFLKRQREAALTIQ
+2353 CFLKRQREAALIIQ
-2367 RNYRMYRQYCHYR
+2367 RNYRMYRQRCHYR

-2395 HRLRKIAVEHYT
+2395 HRLRKMAVEHYT

-2426 KQQQEMHRAATVVQ
+2426 KQQREMHRAATVLQ

-2445 FRERQRY
+2445 FRECQRY

-2467 ALALARQHALEYHSL
+2467 ALVLARQHALEYHSL
-2482 RRAAIHIQAVYRGV
+2482 RRAAIRIQAVYRGV
-2496 RVRRSLK
+2496 RVRRNLK
-2503 NMHSAASTI
+2503 HMHSAASTI

-2522 RAYQNMRIAAVL
+2522 RAYQNMRVAAVL
-2534 IQSYYRCYLKGKN
+2534 IQNYCRCYLKGKN

-2553 TMRNSILVIQ
+2553 TMKNSVLVIQ

-2578 HVSAVVIQSSYRMY
+2578 HGSAVVIQSSYRMY

-2616 AREGAMRNYAEI
+2616 ARKAAMRNFAEI

-2641 RKARQLHK
+2641 RKARQLYK
-2649 ANVAARRIQSFLRM
+2649 ANVAAWRIQSFLRM

-2668 RFLRQKAAAVTIQS
+2668 RFLAQKSAAVMIQS
-2682 VFRCWRARTGYVLLR
+2682 MFRGRRARTRYALLQN
-2697 SSALAVQSWYRWHLR
+2697 SAVAVQRWYRSCLR

-2741 TARQLRAA
+2741 TAKQLRAA
-2749 RKIQSFLQMAVQRRR
+2749 RKIQSFLQMALQRRQ
-2764 YCQLRA
+2764 YIQLRA

-2779 LMHKCKSQ
+2779 LMHKCQSQ
-2787 YMSYRR
+2787 YMSYKR

-2798 QRHYRSHLIV
+2798 QRHYRAHLTV
-2808 RQQRMAYLQT
+2808 KHQRMAYLQT

-2829 RGYLERKRFH
+2829 RGYIQRKRFH
-2839 KMKDSTIKIQ
+2839 KMKESTIKIQASFRGFIQRQKYLLCKSSAVLIQQHYRAHRMRNIDQHRFHQMKKAAITIQ

-2857 RQWVSKMRAAQAIQ
+2857 RQWVSKMRAARVIQ
-2871 AWFPGHKAW
+2871 AWFRGHKAR
-2880 KEYPMSVFRATLVI
+2880 KEYMSVLRATLVI
-2894 QSHLRA
+2894 QRHFRA
-2900 KQLRTRFLKMKSCA
+2900 RQLQTRFLQMKSCA
-2914 LTIQRAWRA
+2914 LTIQRVWRA

-2947 YRQYRARKLLREKH
+2947 YRQYRARRLLREYLFQKH
-2961 QAACLIQNAYRGF
+2961 QAACLIQSAYRGF

-3004 VKYNKTRRAVIKL
+3004 MKYNKTRRAVIKL

-3036 KRLLYFAAAA
+3036 KRLLYFTAAV

-3055 QRAYRIHLTLKLA
+3055 QRAFRLHLTLKLA

-3074 VLLIQSWFRAQ
+3074 VLIIQSWFRARA
-3085 MQRRRF
+3085 QRRRF
-3091 LRAYRRVVGL
+3091 VRDRSRVVRL
-3101 QRALRRWLNRRNRAA
+3101 QRAVRAWLSRRHRAA
-3116 TVIQRN
+3116 AVIQRS

-3132 RRLAAGIIKFQALWR
+3132 RRLAVGIVKFQALWR
-3147 GYSWRKVTD
+3147 GYSWRKMTD
-3156 TAKTRAL
+3156 TAKTRSL
-3163 RRSLEKANEKSREEN
+3163 RCSLIKANEKSREEN

-3273 IDTLLDLLQMYR
+3273 VDTLLDLLQMYR

-3323 PRTVSCI
+3323 PRTVPCI

-3345 ERILVK
+3345 ERTLVK
-3351 QKTNTALGGSSSVPV
+3351 HKTNPALAGSSSVPV

-3384 KDNMQEIVDPLQ
+3384 KDNMQEVVDPLQ
-3396 AILMVMDTLDRPC
+3396 AIVMVMDTL
-3409 DLPQIENGNLAQYYY
+3409 
-3424 SFKRYYFPMHKGKK
+3424 
-3438 LSYSCM
+3438 
-3444 VGYTTESGT
+3444 
-3453 QDGRIICTAKGWSPV
+3453 
-3468 PRCYRRC
+3468 
-3475 TKPLLENGSFYSTE
+3475 
-3489 MDFKIHEKLQYKC
+3489 
-3502 NPGYHT
+3502 
-3508 PSGST
+3508 
-3513 EDTAQCQPQG
+3513 
-3523 WSFQPSCTKKLG
+3523 G
-3535 ITCSALSE
+3535 IA
-3543 VAHGGFYPVKKSYEE
+3543 
-3558 GDVVHFFCDEHYSVT
+3558 
-3573 GFDLI
+3573 
-3578 QCYNFGWYPD
+3578 
-3588 PPVCEDIKNKCPP
+3588 
-3601 PPLHGH
+3601 
-3607 MDGYISTAR
+3607 
-3616 RTYHNG
+3616 
-3622 DKVNVQC
+3622 
-3629 TLGRRGSEEIQ
+3629 
-3640 CEGGKWTSPSSCIG
+3640 
-3654 TVDKQES
+3654 
-3661 GAAPP
+3661 
-3666 PLEAD
+3666 
-3671 AEIRASQ
+3671 
-3678 THHNEDMK
+3678 
-3686 PCTLNATDM
+3686 
-3695 DSNNLTLKWRREELV
+3695 
-3710 FLHGDLIEFECK
+3710 
-3722 QGYSFLQTA
+3722 
-3731 IPSPGRTQCDHGRL
+3731 
-3745 NYPKCVIQAATEKC
+3745 
-3759 GSPPSIANGVLTLPA
+3759 
-3774 LSQYDSGSSVQ
+3774 
-3785 YICSEYHFLQGSDRI
+3785 
-3800 SCSEGQWTS
+3800 
-3809 PPVCIEPCTLS
+3809 
-3820 KTEMEKNNLLLQAF
+3820 
-3834 YADQDYF
+3834 
-3841 YHGDY
+3841 
-3846 VGFYCKQNHFGAE
+3846 YC
-3859 SGTTLFQ
+3859 
-3866 VQCKRGQLA
+3866 
-3875 YPRCVE
+3875 
-3881 RRKQLWEM
+3881 
-3889 NVELEGD
+3889 
-3896 GRERPLWD
+3896 
-3904 EDEQCS
+3904 
-3910 TGMQYW
+3910 
-3916 HKNGKS
+3916 
-3922 WRKELYILTGIVSPF
+3922 
-3937 TVCFNKKATLRF
+3937 
-3949 FSLSCLNSSVGE
+3949 
-3961 IIAFMA
+3961 
-3967 LCMGFQGFYKSY
+3967 
-3979 MNE
+3979 

>member
-1 MAAGSAAAAAR
+1 MAAGSVAAAAR
-12 GDRKPGRRRW
+12 GDRSPASKPGRRRW
-22 APRGGEEDADED
+22 APRGCEEDADED

-39 LSYFSRPP
+39 LSYFFRPP
-47 FLSFGHLRVGA
+47 FLSFGRLRVGA
-58 SRTRLLAIDNPN
+58 SRTRLLGIDNPN

-83 AARGFSIEHRR
+83 AATGFSVEHRR

-115 KIRELVSFVVNDVVK
+115 KVRELVTFVVNDVIK
-130 HQAVLLGAA
+130 HQAVLLGDA
-139 EQPPKKRK
+139 EQPPKKKK
-147 SLWDNLKKKNS
+147 SLWETLKKKNS
-158 AVKVKKSTS
+158 SGTSAVKAKKSTLEI
-167 KTENVN
+167 KNVN

-190 SCENQNVVQ
+190 SCENQSTVQ
-199 NSTSQGNDPLAG
+199 NGTSQGNGSLAG

-220 IASVPKEHGSTVHTP
+220 IAPVPEEHGSTVHTP

-252 KESLP
+252 KELLP
-257 ETDTCTINKCV
+257 ETDICNINKCV
-268 TEHSQLQPE
+268 TEHNQLQPE
-277 SASSF
+277 SASGS
-282 AGLTQLP
+282 AGLPQLP
-289 ISIDGGVLNFTLSPV
+289 ISNDGRVLNFTLSPV
-304 STLEHS
+304 SPPEHS

-323 PDAFVNNNYQVDI
+323 PDAFVNDNYQVDI
-336 DVIEKPFPILSP
+336 DVIEQPIPILSP
-348 DQFVKDSLSDKPS
+348 DQFVKDSLSAKPS
-361 KTPKPEAALI
+361 KSPKPEAALI
-371 LSTTQTYVVK
+371 SSTTETYVVR
-381 RFQPSKWKKDGG
+381 RFRPAKWKKDGG
-393 VETKTHVHI
+393 VETETHVHI
-402 EHNLNAVSELHKVK
+402 EHSLNEVSELHNVK
-416 SQAFDCDKTKED
+416 SQAFDCDKPKED
-428 HCSFPSAEVL
+428 HCSFPSAEEL
-438 QTDNPSQKER
+438 QTDNPSQRER

-462 RRGAT
+462 KRGAA

-486 IAGCANVVPGHKEA
+486 ITGCANVVPGHMEA
-500 ETSKHLPVTAPFSSE
+500 ETSKHLPVTAPISSE
-515 DKYHNDKVN
+515 NKCHNDKVN
-524 SSPTGSTSF
+524 SSPTGSTSS
-533 CRKRKSETYVGN
+533 CRKRKCEAFVGN
-545 RVTAPV
+545 SRVTAPV

-568 QTLMTRGPSAF
+568 QTHTTRGPSAF
-579 KHTSGER
+579 KPTSGER
-586 LGQRKKAGSSLQKT
+586 AGQRKKAGSSLQKAPKAT
-600 AKTTKRINKPV
+600 RRISKPV

-665 DDFNVKT
+665 DDFIVKT

-684 GEENHHKRSLPK
+684 GEENHHKRSLLK

-727 AGMVRAIQKLE
+727 ETMVKAIQRLE
-738 GEIESRRLL
+738 VEIESRRLL

-759 ERQKILN
+759 ERQKVLN

-802 ILNRLLWNPDIAT
+802 ILNRLLWNPDIAA

-846 CFLDCAKQSRIIDHD
+846 CFLDCAKQSRMIEHD

-937 TKNWN
+937 TKNWS

-955 QKMHNVEIVLNV
+955 QKMHNVDIVLSV

-1005 AFQVEVFLNVE
+1005 AFQVDVFLNAE

-1021 IEFLKN
+1021 IEFLKK
-1027 THKTKALFSAS
+1027 THKTKALLGAM
-1038 KTYPNYFRVQEDSS
+1038 KTSQNSLRVLKDSS
-1052 NISSQTYSE
+1052 NFLSQTYSE
-1061 NVKLLMAWVNAVC
+1061 NVNLLMAWVNAVC
-1074 RFYNIKVENFTVC
+1074 RFYDIKVENFTVC

-1142 VVEETFDPTVTPS
+1142 AVEETFDQTVTPS

-1208 CSRLLDLR
+1208 CSRLLNLR
-1216 QETRAARLI
+1216 QETRAARVI
-1225 QAAWRKYRLKRELK
+1225 QAAWRRYRLKRELK

-1263 ILRKEKAAIF
+1263 ILRRENAAIF

-1286 LFNLKKA
+1286 LFNLKKT

-1323 HCVIFVQA
+1323 HYVIFVQA
-1331 RIRMV
+1331 RRRMV
-1336 KSVAAY
+1336 KSVTAY
-1342 KQIVG
+1342 KQIVW
-1347 ATVTIQRHLRAAK
+1347 ATVTIQRHLRATK
-1360 LAKIDRQRYEILK
+1360 LAKIDRQRYQILK

-1383 RRWRKYKIQQKIK
+1383 RRWRKYKIQQKTK

-1414 KRKRAALVIQTWYR
+1414 KRRRAALVIQSWYR

-1442 VIKIQAWYRCRLA
+1442 VIKIQAWYRCQLA
-1455 RHVYQEK
+1455 RRVYQEH

-1470 QYYRAYKLAKG
+1470 QYYRAYKLGKG
-1481 ERESYLQKRA
+1481 ERESYLQRRA
-1491 AVVVLQA
+1491 AVIVLQA

-1516 VIQSLWRMKREK
+1516 VIQSVWRMKREK
-1528 KKFLQLKKS
+1528 QRFLRFKKS

-1555 EIKNAASVI
+1555 EMKNAASVI
-1564 QTRYRAQ
+1564 QSRYRAH

-1607 RSVIKIQSTFRAYV
+1607 RSVIKIQSSFRAYV

-1638 LAKMRQVCKRYCALR
+1638 LARMRQVRKRYCALR
-1653 EAVLYVQRRYRS
+1653 EAALYVQRRYRS
-1665 QRRALQFKEDYRKLK
+1665 RRRARQLKEDYRKLK
-1680 RGCIRIQALVRG
+1680 RGCIKIQALVRG
-1692 YLVRKQIQRWREA
+1692 YLVRKQIQRWRDA

-1718 RQWYLSIRSAATVI
+1718 RQRYLSIYSAVTVI

-1739 KKTRCHRQEFLQ
+1739 RKTRCHRQQFLQ

-1786 RAHAARVKYK
+1786 RAHAARVKHK
-1796 AMVQASIVIQRWY
+1796 AMVQASVVIQRWY
-1809 RNCKGGKKQ
+1809 RNCKGGKRQ

-1829 LSLQAALRGWRVR
+1829 LSLQAAFRGWRVR

-1849 VAATKIQSTFRK
+1849 IAATKIQSTFRK

-1870 VKRAVLTIQR
+1870 VKHSVLTIQR
-1880 HYRATVLGQ
+1880 HYRAKVLGQ
-1889 RQRQEYIQ
+1889 RQRQEYVQ
-1897 LQNAAVRLQ
+1897 LRNAAVCLQ
-1906 ALWRGKVVRKAIQ
+1906 ALWRGKAVRKTIQ
-1919 KKHHLATIIQSYYRM
+1919 KQHHLATIIQSYYRM
-1934 HIIQLKYK
+1934 HINQVKYK
-1942 KLRQAALVIQ
+1942 KLRQATLVIQ
-1952 KYYRAYCMK
+1952 KYYRAYYMK
-1961 KTQRLIYLQTKAAVL
+1961 KTQRAVYLKTKAAAL
-1976 VLQSA
+1976 VLQAA
-1981 YRGMTVRRQLNKLNK
+1981 YRGMTVRRQLNKLNN

-2009 VKKEYGRLRSAVVAI
+2009 VKKEYERLRSAAIAI
-2024 QRRYRAVTHAKCQ
+2024 QRRYRAATHAKCQ

-2083 SIKYQSMRMAAIRIQ
+2083 SIKYRSMRMAAIRIQ
-2098 RQYRAFCLGQVQRK
+2098 RQYRAFCLGKVQRK

-2120 VVILQAAYRG
+2120 VIILQAACRG
-2130 MKVRQDLKAMHQSAA
+2130 MKVRQDLKTMHQSAA

-2157 RNFRKLLLATRQ
+2157 RDFRKLLLATRQ

-2183 VHKYMIMK
+2183 VHNYMIMK
-2191 NAVLHIQAAF
+2191 NAILHIQAAF
-2201 RGMKTRRLL
+2201 RGMKTRQLI
-2210 RTMNVSAVIIQRR
+2210 RTMNESAVIIQRR

-2231 HFLSIKLA
+2231 RFLSIKSA
-2239 AIVVQRKYRATKIA
+2239 AVVIQRKYRATKLA

-2267 VIIQSAYRGF
+2267 VVIQSAYRGF

-2282 LQQMHQAATV
+2282 IQQMHQAATV

-2300 RIYTSYQALRLASII
+2300 KIYTSYQALRLASVI
-2315 IQQRYRAY
+2315 IQERYRAY

-2331 KYLKLCHSVLVLQ
+2331 KYLKLYNSVLVLQ
-2344 AAYRGMKIR
+2344 AAYRGMKTR
-2353 CFLKRQREAALTIQ
+2353 CFLKRQHEAALTIQ

-2395 HRLRKIAVEHYT
+2395 HRLRKIAVERYT

-2426 KQQQEMHRAATVVQ
+2426 KKQREMHCAATVVQ

-2445 FRERQRY
+2445 FREHQRY

-2467 ALALARQHALEYHSL
+2467 ALVLARQHALEYHSL
-2482 RRAAIHIQAVYRGV
+2482 RRAVIHIQAVYRGV

-2503 NMHSAASTI
+2503 HMHSAASTI

-2522 RAYQNMRIAAVL
+2522 RAYQNMRIAAML
-2534 IQSYYRCYLKGKN
+2534 IQNYYRSYLKGKN
-2547 QRKKYL
+2547 QRREYL
-2553 TMRNSILVIQ
+2553 AMKNSVLVIQ

-2603 AATVTQQRFRAKM
+2603 AATVIQQRFRAKM
-2616 AREGAMRNYAEI
+2616 AKEAAMRNYAEI

-2641 RKARQLHK
+2641 RKARQLYK
-2649 ANVAARRIQSFLRM
+2649 ANVAARRIQSFVRM

-2668 RFLRQKAAAVTIQS
+2668 RFLAQRSAAVTIQS
-2682 VFRCWRARTGYVLLR
+2682 AFRRRRARIRYALLR
-2697 SSALAVQSWYRWHLR
+2697 SSAVAVQRWYRSCLR
-2712 ARAQRAQYLAQRQA
+2712 AREQRAQYLAQRQA

-2735 AMKARK
+2735 AMEARK

-2749 RKIQSFLQMAVQRRR
+2749 RKIQSFLQMALQRRK
-2764 YCQLRA
+2764 YIQLRA

-2779 LMHKCKSQ
+2779 LMYKCQSQ
-2787 YMSYRR
+2787 YMNYKR

-2798 QRHYRSHLIV
+2798 QRHYRSHLAV
-2808 RQQRMAYLQT
+2808 KHQRMAYLQT
-2818 RRNVVLVQATV
+2818 RRSIVLVQATV
-2829 RGYLERKRFH
+2829 RGYIQRKRFH
-2839 KMKDSTIKIQ
+2839 KMKKSTIKIQASFRGFIQRQKYLLCKFSAVLIQQHYRAHRMRNIDQHRFHQMKKAAITIQ

-2857 RQWVSKMRAAQAIQ
+2857 RQWVSKMRAARVIQ
-2871 AWFPGHKAW
+2871 AWFRGHKAR
-2880 KEYPMSVFRATLVI
+2880 KEYVSVLRATLVI
-2894 QSHLRA
+2894 QRHFRA
-2900 KQLRTRFLKMKSCA
+2900 RQLRTRFLQMKSCA
-2914 LTIQRAWRA
+2914 LTIQRVWRA
-2923 TCAARRLRQQ
+2923 TRAARRLRQQ

-2947 YRQYRARKLLREKH
+2947 YRQYRARRLLREKH

-3004 VKYNKTRRAVIKL
+3004 MKYNETRRAVIKL

-3036 KRLLYFAAAA
+3036 KRLLYFTAAV

-3055 QRAYRIHLTLKLA
+3055 QRAYRLHLTLKLA

-3074 VLLIQSWFRAQ
+3074 VLIIQSWFRAKT
-3085 MQRRRF
+3085 QRRRF
-3091 LRAYRRVVGL
+3091 LREYRRVVGL
-3101 QRALRRWLNRRNRAA
+3101 QRAVRGWLRRRRRAA
-3116 TVIQRN
+3116 AIIQRS

-3132 RRLAAGIIKFQALWR
+3132 RRLAAGIVKFQALWR
-3147 GYSWRKVTD
+3147 GYSWRKKTD

-3163 RRSLEKANEKSREEN
+3163 RRSLERANENSRKEN
-3178 KLGNRTAI
+3178 TLGNRTAI

-3285 GKAGDKVSEK
+3285 SKAGDKVSEK

-3323 PRTVSCI
+3323 PRTISCI

-3345 ERILVK
+3345 ERTLVK

-3372 TVSRIKPDWVLR
+3372 TVSKIKPDWVLR
-3384 KDNMQEIVDPLQ
+3384 KDTMQEVVDPLQ
-3396 AILMVMDTLDRPC
+3396 AILMVMDTLG
-3409 DLPQIENGNLAQYYY
+3409 IAYY
-3424 SFKRYYFPMHKGKK
+3424 
-3438 LSYSCM
+3438 
-3444 VGYTTESGT
+3444 
-3453 QDGRIICTAKGWSPV
+3453 
-3468 PRCYRRC
+3468 
-3475 TKPLLENGSFYSTE
+3475 
-3489 MDFKIHEKLQYKC
+3489 
-3502 NPGYHT
+3502 
-3508 PSGST
+3508 
-3513 EDTAQCQPQG
+3513 
-3523 WSFQPSCTKKLG
+3523 
-3535 ITCSALSE
+3535 
-3543 VAHGGFYPVKKSYEE
+3543 
-3558 GDVVHFFCDEHYSVT
+3558 
-3573 GFDLI
+3573 
-3578 QCYNFGWYPD
+3578 
-3588 PPVCEDIKNKCPP
+3588 
-3601 PPLHGH
+3601 
-3607 MDGYISTAR
+3607 
-3616 RTYHNG
+3616 
-3622 DKVNVQC
+3622 
-3629 TLGRRGSEEIQ
+3629 
-3640 CEGGKWTSPSSCIG
+3640 
-3654 TVDKQES
+3654 
-3661 GAAPP
+3661 
-3666 PLEAD
+3666 
-3671 AEIRASQ
+3671 
-3678 THHNEDMK
+3678 
-3686 PCTLNATDM
+3686 
-3695 DSNNLTLKWRREELV
+3695 
-3710 FLHGDLIEFECK
+3710 
-3722 QGYSFLQTA
+3722 
-3731 IPSPGRTQCDHGRL
+3731 
-3745 NYPKCVIQAATEKC
+3745 
-3759 GSPPSIANGVLTLPA
+3759 
-3774 LSQYDSGSSVQ
+3774 
-3785 YICSEYHFLQGSDRI
+3785 
-3800 SCSEGQWTS
+3800 
-3809 PPVCIEPCTLS
+3809 
-3820 KTEMEKNNLLLQAF
+3820 
-3834 YADQDYF
+3834 
-3841 YHGDY
+3841 
-3846 VGFYCKQNHFGAE
+3846 
-3859 SGTTLFQ
+3859 
-3866 VQCKRGQLA
+3866 
-3875 YPRCVE
+3875 
-3881 RRKQLWEM
+3881 
-3889 NVELEGD
+3889 
-3896 GRERPLWD
+3896 
-3904 EDEQCS
+3904 
-3910 TGMQYW
+3910 
-3916 HKNGKS
+3916 
-3922 WRKELYILTGIVSPF
+3922 
-3937 TVCFNKKATLRF
+3937 
-3949 FSLSCLNSSVGE
+3949 
-3961 IIAFMA
+3961 
-3967 LCMGFQGFYKSY
+3967 
-3979 MNE
+3979 

>member
-1 MAAGSAAAAAR
+1 
-12 GDRKPGRRRW
+12 
-22 APRGGEEDADED
+22 
-34 PAVLV
+34 
-39 LSYFSRPP
+39 
-47 FLSFGHLRVGA
+47 
-58 SRTRLLAIDNPN
+58 
-70 EDDADVV
+70 
-77 IDRFPA
+77 
-83 AARGFSIEHRR
+83 
-94 FFVEAGQRIF
+94 AGQKIF
-104 VSVTWTPLEEG
+104 VSITWTPLEEG
-115 KIRELVSFVVNDVVK
+115 KIRELVTFVVNDVVK

-139 EQPPKKRK
+139 EQPPKKKK
-147 SLWDNLKKKNS
+147 SLWDTLKKKNS
-158 AVKVKKSTS
+158 SGISAVKVKTSTLEI
-167 KTENVN
+167 KNVN

-181 VDRLRSPLQ
+181 VDTLRSPLQ
-190 SCENQNVVQ
+190 SCENQNTVQ
-199 NSTSQGNDPLAG
+199 SSTSQGNDPVGG

-220 IASVPKEHGSTVHTP
+220 IAPVPEEHGTTVHTP

-252 KESLP
+252 KELLP
-257 ETDTCTINKCV
+257 ETDICNINKCV
-268 TEHSQLQPE
+268 TEHNQLQPE
-277 SASSF
+277 SAFSS
-282 AGLTQLP
+282 AGLAQLP
-289 ISIDGGVLNFTLSPV
+289 ISSDGEVLNFTLSPV
-304 STLEHS
+304 STPEHS

-323 PDAFVNNNYQVDI
+323 PDAFVNDNYQVDI
-336 DVIEKPFPILSP
+336 DVIEQPIPILSP
-348 DQFVKDSLSDKPS
+348 DQFVKDTLSDKPS
-361 KTPKPEAALI
+361 KTPKPEPALI
-371 LSTTQTYVVK
+371 SSTTETYVVK
-381 RFQPSKWKKDGG
+381 RFLPSKWKKDGG
-393 VETKTHVHI
+393 VKTETHVHI
-402 EHNLNAVSELHKVK
+402 EHSLNEVSELHNVK
-416 SQAFDCDKTKED
+416 SQAFDCDKPKED
-428 HCSFPSAEVL
+428 HCSFPSAEEL
-438 QTDNPSQKER
+438 QADNPPQRER

-462 RRGAT
+462 KRGAA

-474 HQPKSKKCLNKA
+474 CQPKSKKCLNKA
-486 IAGCANVVPGHKEA
+486 IIGCANVVPGHMEA
-500 ETSKHLPVTAPFSSE
+500 KTYKHLPVTASILSE
-515 DKYHNDKVN
+515 NKCHNDKVN
-524 SSPTGSTSF
+524 SSTGSTSS
-533 CRKRKSETYVGN
+533 CRKRKSETFVGN
-545 RVTAPV
+545 KVTAPV

-568 QTLMTRGPSAF
+568 QTHTTRGPSAF
-579 KHTSGER
+579 KPTSGEKV
-586 LGQRKKAGSSLQKT
+586 GQRKKAGSSLQK
-600 AKTTKRINKPV
+600 ASKATKRISKPV

-672 NTSQVNAAALIL
+672 NISQVNAAALIL

-727 AGMVRAIQKLE
+727 ETMVRAIQKLE
-738 GEIESRRLL
+738 LEIETRRLL

-759 ERQKILN
+759 ERQKVLN

-773 LWLRIGLETVY
+773 LWLRIGLETIY

-802 ILNRLLWNPDIAT
+802 ILNRLLWNPDIAA

-846 CFLDCAKQSRIIDHD
+846 CFLDCAKRSRMIDHD

-937 TKNWN
+937 TKNWS

-955 QKMHNVEIVLNV
+955 QKMHNVDIALNV
-967 LKERGVHLK
+967 LKEQGVHLK

-1005 AFQVEVFLNVE
+1005 AFQVDVFLNVE

-1027 THKTKALFSAS
+1027 TYKTKALLSAI
-1038 KTYPNYFRVQEDSS
+1038 KTFPNYFGVQEDSS
-1052 NISSQTYSE
+1052 NFSSQTYSE

-1120 CSRTVTVG
+1120 CSKTVTVG

-1142 VVEETFDPTVTPS
+1142 AVEETFDQTVTSS

-1216 QETRAARLI
+1216 HETRAARLI
-1225 QAAWRKYRLKRELK
+1225 QAAWRKYRLKKELK

-1254 AMNFLARRR
+1254 AMSFLARRR
-1263 ILRKEKAAIF
+1263 ILRRENAAIF
-1273 IQKHWRGYLARMT
+1273 IQKHWRGHLARMT

-1342 KQIVG
+1342 KQIVW

-1360 LAKIDRQRYEILK
+1360 LAKIDRQRYQILK

-1414 KRKRAALVIQTWYR
+1414 KRRRAALVIQSWYR

-1442 VIKIQAWYRCRLA
+1442 VIKIQAWYRCQLA
-1455 RHVYQEK
+1455 RRVYQEH

-1470 QYYRAYKLAKG
+1470 QYYRAYKLGKS

-1491 AVVVLQA
+1491 AVIVLQA

-1528 KKFLQLKKS
+1528 QRFLQLKKS

-1543 HVRKYQQVKRYK
+1543 HVRKYQQVRRYK

-1564 QTRYRAQ
+1564 QTRYRAH
-1571 VAAKKAAAAF
+1571 VAARKAAAAF

-1607 RSVIKIQSTFRAYV
+1607 RSVIKIQSSFRAYV

-1638 LAKMRQVCKRYCALR
+1638 LAKMRQVRKCYCALR
-1653 EAVLYVQRRYRS
+1653 EATLYVQRRYRS
-1665 QRRALQFKEDYRKLK
+1665 QRHALQCKEDYRTLK

-1692 YLVRKQIQRWREA
+1692 YLVRKQLQRWREA

-1718 RQWYLSIRSAATVI
+1718 RQRYLSIYSAATVI

-1739 KKTRCHRQEFLQ
+1739 KKTRRHRQEFLQ

-1786 RAHAARVKYK
+1786 RAHVAQVKHK

-1809 RNCKGGKKQ
+1809 RNCKGGKRQ

-1829 LSLQAALRGWRVR
+1829 LSLQAVFRGWRVR

-1870 VKRAVLTIQR
+1870 VRHAVLTIQR
-1880 HYRATVLGQ
+1880 HYRAKVLGQ
-1889 RQRQEYIQ
+1889 RQRQEYVQ
-1897 LQNAAVRLQ
+1897 LRNAAVRLQ
-1906 ALWRGKVVRKAIQ
+1906 ALWRGKAVRKMIQ

-1934 HIIQLKYK
+1934 HINQLKYK
-1942 KLRQAALVIQ
+1942 KLRQATLVIQ

-1961 KTQRLIYLQTKAAVL
+1961 KTQRAVYLKTKAAVL

-1981 YRGMTVRRQLNKLNK
+1981 YRGMTVRRQLNQLNR

-2009 VKKEYGRLRSAVVAI
+2009 VKKEYERLRTAAIAI
-2024 QRRYRAVTHAKCQ
+2024 QRRYHAVTHAKCQ

-2098 RQYRAFCLGQVQRK
+2098 RQYRAFCLGKAQRK
-2112 KYLELKKS
+2112 KYLELRRS
-2120 VVILQAAYRG
+2120 VIILQAACRG
-2130 MKVRQDLKAMHQSAA
+2130 MKVRQDLKTMHQSAA
-2145 IIQSYYRMHKQQ
+2145 VIQSYYRMHKQH
-2157 RNFRKLLLATRQ
+2157 RDFRKLLLATRQ

-2183 VHKYMIMK
+2183 VHNYMIVK
-2191 NAVLHIQAAF
+2191 NSVLHIQAAF

-2210 RTMNVSAVIIQRR
+2210 RTMNESAVIIQRR

-2231 HFLSIKLA
+2231 RFLSMKSA
-2239 AIVVQRKYRATKIA
+2239 AVVLQRKYRATKLA

-2261 SLLNAA
+2261 TLLNAT

-2282 LQQMHQAATV
+2282 MQQMHQAATV

-2300 RIYTSYQALRLASII
+2300 KIYTSYQALRLASVT

-2323 REGKRERE
+2323 REGKHERE
-2331 KYLKLCHSVLVLQ
+2331 KYLKLYNSVLVLQ
-2344 AAYRGMKIR
+2344 AAYRGMKTR
-2353 CFLKRQREAALTIQ
+2353 CFLKRQHEAALTIQ
-2367 RNYRMYRQYCHYR
+2367 RNYRMYRQYCHYK

-2426 KQQQEMHRAATVVQ
+2426 KQQREMHRAATVVQ

-2467 ALALARQHALEYHSL
+2467 ALVLARQHALEYHSL
-2482 RRAAIHIQAVYRGV
+2482 RRAAIRMQAVYRGV

-2503 NMHSAASTI
+2503 HMHSAASTI

-2522 RAYQNMRIAAVL
+2522 RAYQNMRIATVL
-2534 IQSYYRCYLKGKN
+2534 IQNYYRSYLKGKN

-2553 TMRNSILVIQ
+2553 TMKNSVLVIQ
-2563 AAYRGMRARQ
+2563 AAYRGMKARQ
-2573 ELKLL
+2573 ELRLL

-2616 AREGAMRNYAEI
+2616 AREAAMRNYAET

-2641 RKARQLHK
+2641 RKARQLYK
-2649 ANVAARRIQSFLRM
+2649 ANVAARRIQSFVRM

-2668 RFLRQKAAAVTIQS
+2668 RFLAQKSAAVTIQS
-2682 VFRCWRARTGYVLLR
+2682 VFRGQRARAHYALLQ
-2697 SSALAVQSWYRWHLR
+2697 SSAVAVQRWYRSCLR

-2741 TARQLRAA
+2741 TARRLRAA
-2749 RKIQSFLQMAVQRRR
+2749 RKIQSFLQMAVQRRK
-2764 YCQLRA
+2764 YIQLRA

-2787 YMSYRR
+2787 YTSYRR

-2798 QRHYRSHLIV
+2798 QRHYRSHLAV
-2808 RQQRMAYLQT
+2808 KHQRMAYLQT
-2818 RRNVVLVQATV
+2818 RRNIVLVQATV
-2829 RGYLERKRFH
+2829 RGYLQRKRFH
-2839 KMKDSTIKIQ
+2839 KVRESTIKIQ

-2857 RQWVSKMRAAQAIQ
+2857 RQWVGKMRAARVIQ
-2871 AWFPGHKAW
+2871 AWFRGQKAR
-2880 KEYPMSVFRATLVI
+2880 KEYVSVLRATLVI
-2894 QSHLRA
+2894 QRHFRA
-2900 KQLRTRFLKMKSCA
+2900 KQLQTRFLEMKSCA
-2914 LTIQRAWRA
+2914 LTIQRFWRA
-2923 TCAARRLRQQ
+2923 TRAARRLRQQ
-2933 FLATRSAAVKIQLA
+2933 FLQTRSAAVKIQLA
-2947 YRQYRARKLLREKH
+2947 YRQYRARRLLR
-2961 QAACLIQNAYRGF
+2961 Q
-2974 KARRKFVQQK
+2974 VS
-2984 AAAVIIQ
+2984 AAVIIQ

-3004 VKYNKTRRAVIKL
+3004 MKYNKTRRAVIKL

-3022 GYLVRKKISEQKQK
+3022 GYLVRKKISEEKQK
-3036 KRLLYFAAAA
+3036 KRLLYFTAAA

-3074 VLLIQSWFRAQ
+3074 VLIIQSWFRAK

-3091 LRAYRRVVGL
+3091 LRDYRRVVGL
-3101 QRALRRWLNRRNRAA
+3101 QRAVRRWLDRRNAA
-3116 TVIQRN
+3116 AAVIQRN
-3122 ARAFLARRRR
+3122 ARALLARRRR
-3132 RRLAAGIIKFQALWR
+3132 RRLALGIIKFQALWR
-3147 GYSWRKVTD
+3147 GYSWRKMTD

-3224 RAIFSVFLLIR
+3224 RAIFSIFLLIR

-3345 ERILVK
+3345 ERTLVK
-3351 QKTNTALGGSSSVPV
+3351 QKTNTALSGSSSVPV

-3384 KDNMQEIVDPLQ
+3384 KDNMQEVVDPLQ
-3396 AILMVMDTLDRPC
+3396 AIVMVMDTLG
-3409 DLPQIENGNLAQYYY
+3409 IA
-3424 SFKRYYFPMHKGKK
+3424 
-3438 LSYSCM
+3438 
-3444 VGYTTESGT
+3444 
-3453 QDGRIICTAKGWSPV
+3453 
-3468 PRCYRRC
+3468 CY
-3475 TKPLLENGSFYSTE
+3475 
-3489 MDFKIHEKLQYKC
+3489 
-3502 NPGYHT
+3502 
-3508 PSGST
+3508 
-3513 EDTAQCQPQG
+3513 
-3523 WSFQPSCTKKLG
+3523 
-3535 ITCSALSE
+3535 
-3543 VAHGGFYPVKKSYEE
+3543 
-3558 GDVVHFFCDEHYSVT
+3558 
-3573 GFDLI
+3573 
-3578 QCYNFGWYPD
+3578 
-3588 PPVCEDIKNKCPP
+3588 
-3601 PPLHGH
+3601 
-3607 MDGYISTAR
+3607 
-3616 RTYHNG
+3616 
-3622 DKVNVQC
+3622 
-3629 TLGRRGSEEIQ
+3629 
-3640 CEGGKWTSPSSCIG
+3640 
-3654 TVDKQES
+3654 
-3661 GAAPP
+3661 
-3666 PLEAD
+3666 
-3671 AEIRASQ
+3671 
-3678 THHNEDMK
+3678 
-3686 PCTLNATDM
+3686 
-3695 DSNNLTLKWRREELV
+3695 
-3710 FLHGDLIEFECK
+3710 
-3722 QGYSFLQTA
+3722 
-3731 IPSPGRTQCDHGRL
+3731 
-3745 NYPKCVIQAATEKC
+3745 
-3759 GSPPSIANGVLTLPA
+3759 
-3774 LSQYDSGSSVQ
+3774 
-3785 YICSEYHFLQGSDRI
+3785 
-3800 SCSEGQWTS
+3800 
-3809 PPVCIEPCTLS
+3809 
-3820 KTEMEKNNLLLQAF
+3820 
-3834 YADQDYF
+3834 
-3841 YHGDY
+3841 
-3846 VGFYCKQNHFGAE
+3846 
-3859 SGTTLFQ
+3859 
-3866 VQCKRGQLA
+3866 
-3875 YPRCVE
+3875 
-3881 RRKQLWEM
+3881 
-3889 NVELEGD
+3889 
-3896 GRERPLWD
+3896 
-3904 EDEQCS
+3904 
-3910 TGMQYW
+3910 
-3916 HKNGKS
+3916 
-3922 WRKELYILTGIVSPF
+3922 
-3937 TVCFNKKATLRF
+3937 
-3949 FSLSCLNSSVGE
+3949 
-3961 IIAFMA
+3961 
-3967 LCMGFQGFYKSY
+3967 
-3979 MNE
+3979 